1 MADGNVGSLW
11 MSLGLKETVSKELK
25 NLGYS
30 LNGTDDKVKELQKA
44 LKGIGNDLKS
54 GDVDAYARGIANLSK
69 FLKDTKIEAKGLS
82 TLLGSISG
90 ANVQNLL
97 GGEINATN
105 AKKYL
110 GIIKEITSALSSLGR
125 GNSENTFGLLSGLY
139 RYSVLLDD
147 IVKIKGQIKDLKETL
162 ETPAGKKHEQSI
174 KDLIAEYTKLRTEMI
189 GVVNSGNLKQLDS
202 NKYSELLGRGIQLYE
217 ALHAAAVQAE
227 KGVTALSNAADK
239 EATSIQK
246 STEVVNEQTN
256 AFKKQEEQ
264 LKATTAAQKE
274 KSAAESKTATAPKI
288 QPFVEDKG
296 LDKMLNDVTAARE
309 KDAAATQTQIAY
321 TKILN
326 EVLDAFK
333 GKASTLLG
341 VKDDSGRKYVDILNE
356 ANAAIEKM
364 NKARAAAMAREGKDF
379 KPENYPDPTPRIKK
393 ALEYLSLLQR
403 IDIAQKHISEV
414 KAANPNVDTKN
425 IKEAAKLVENFRDKL
440 LALQNDKYLTGAD
453 DAHILGAYRKTLAMT
468 LKDVDAIIGKLQKPN
483 PLSDLDGNFSK
494 LDARIDAVR
503 EKLAKLRDLMN
514 EGTQKGYNTSMFGER
529 ISGLGGVVARME
541 AAMSNKNGELANVDK
556 MKQLFSDISVEL
568 NKASTAMQAYGREKA
583 KAVAQEREFA
593 VASKLSAKDKE
604 AELKALSDYTK
615 RYMTLVE
622 EKRKVAEKAGISP
635 FFKNDNGLKNIKA
648 EIDTLLERL
657 GRVREDITLY
667 QHAIGSGTKEGISFG
682 QQGLKEANTEAE
694 KLMRSITNLQNVY
707 DTLRVSQVNVKDLI
721 GQTPQK
727 QRQDDIQRRMSDYYS
742 KLEKDSAQA
751 AKDAAKAERERASAE
766 KQRQKELN
774 SAEKQRQN
782 ELRNTER
789 RYDSLGNKVRQL
801 RAEFSRGISLGA
813 NTDKS
818 YEEIRRLLSMMR
830 VLRALQGSL
839 SSTDWRE
846 HIGRLGNYGAGHDAT
861 IANRALQDQRAI
873 NAAQEKT
880 NREKEKSI
888 DLERKHQQEIANSA
902 AKVRSDLV
910 RAFEQAKN
918 SAGGLNSTMQD
929 LKSLVM
935 QGGLVYGMQQF
946 AMSVIKTGGE
956 LEKQHIALQS
966 ILGDVQNA
974 NTMFSQVKQL
984 ALQSPFT
991 FSELNRDVKQL
1002 AAYGVEYDQLYD
1014 TTKRLADMASGLGVS
1029 FERIALAFGQ
1039 VRSRGWLDGKE
1050 LRQISYAGIPLLQ
1063 KLSEYYSKREGRKVS
1078 TSEVKTRISGRGV
1091 DFEDVKNVFWEMTD
1105 AGGQFYNMQLVLSET
1120 LLGRF
1125 NKLKDAW
1132 EIMLSEFASDSNIVG
1147 SNLKHILD
1155 LVTNLV
1161 QALHTMAPVV
1171 VAAFSGFALKR
1182 LQTSLG
1188 GGIGAALLSGKASMA
1203 SDIQKKVLLGEKTTA
1218 QELRLLATKKLITSE
1233 DIKALSLAKAIKKVD
1248 LERMYINGQISR
1260 SIYKDGMTDFAG
1272 TGTFGSRRKLVEA
1285 RQNGGWWNKAKAA
1298 FIGLQLRTN
1307 AYFTNLKIQFAT
1319 TGGFWRTFAL
1329 KGMSAFAILTAGART
1344 MGATL
1349 LAAVGGLPGL
1359 IITGVTMG
1367 ISYMYTK
1374 SADLTNRINQTA
1386 NEIEDRIKQL
1396 NDFLRE
1402 NDTAKVLSGGDI
1414 KEVDNLIDAYKEKLK
1429 QLEPYN
1435 YNNLVMKADEKQSHE
1450 ERLKYLDEELKRL
1463 RDAEMIAKSKMG
1475 NRDNY
1480 SDFSGA
1486 ITRSNRNYE
1495 TLEKTTA
1502 QNMSDK
1508 GMDFASARSAAWK
1521 GLQPYQKGDMVNP
1534 IKKVILKQFGDIS
1547 KDETMR
1553 LAAMQA
1559 MSNIFAS
1566 MEIPESRAN
1575 MIRAS
1580 VLQAFGIGDKDS
1592 WLQEEAKNKLSD
1604 LLDSIAPTIATKI
1617 RSGQTL
1623 NEAEKAK
1630 VEELMQDAKRGLTG
1644 QYPEFEKALQALL
1657 DASNFEAVINLV
1669 FKDSK
1674 FNDVQNELLGNLPKM
1689 PLGVGDPETQAKKQK
1704 FAQSWGKEGSWTKA
1718 REAAN
1723 ADVAA
1728 KKKEYEAAKKAKS
1741 KRQDELKKEWQL
1753 AEQTA
1758 KELNLFDAKKDKNK
1772 GPKKDSA
1779 LESLRQQFEDFK
1791 AARQWYQK
1799 YIGIGN
1805 TQSEA
1810 IGKVKSLFPNL
1821 DWKKI
1826 DLSKYME
1833 SLEAMMPGRG
1843 FWNTTDRKKFHT
1855 QVNREKAEW
1864 QYSEID
1870 KVEWERVSSNFK
1882 EALEKG
1888 VKQANLQKELYEK
1901 TGSLDFAKLAFQ
1913 DGAVWDKQ
1921 TRKMAEDF
1929 KKNFGHDVNLG
1940 MTEADA
1946 KVLYKDTPLA
1956 LEAWQKIT
1964 TLVKDNYVKSLQ
1976 QAADIIAQTAST
1988 QEKIAAIYAKYET
2001 PIAQA
2006 EEAGNY
2012 GLASRYT
2019 RQRDKEV
2026 NSAKTEAFNKSS
2038 DYITFFGAVSQLGM
2052 DRASEIASQIREN
2065 INQALADG
2073 TIDAREYGK
2082 QIQQLDEQ
2090 LNKLSS
2096 GKKNFFNS
2104 GLSGVAEQRVKNA
2117 NEKITAG
2124 AALKQEGERMQQE
2137 ANTELIEAFS
2147 NLDFDAVDEIVAK
2160 MLEGHEKE
2168 EKGDAKLKQGQ
2179 KEAKAANEFKE
2190 SMANVSAAASKINE
2204 NIQSIVATFNDIKDT
2219 ASALGVDTENDG
2231 WQDATAF
2238 FNSLGGVSSS
2248 ISNMVT
2254 SAMSGNVGG
2263 VLQGFVGIFTSPFKA
2278 FAAAHDAKLERQIK
2292 LAERNI
2298 TELERLRND
2307 VKTAIE
2313 NTLGGVYSYKM
2324 DADTRKRLG
2333 NVTNSYEKAARG
2345 ESKKSQYS
2353 SDTYTTAKKSLSDPG
2368 NAYLAEQASLMA
2380 QKDEMQRQL
2389 NAEEGKKKKDKDK
2402 IADYKQQIKEMET
2415 TINNFAKDFLKDVYG
2430 VDMKAWASQ
2439 LTDAVVSAWSK
2450 GEDAIDA
2457 YKKKAKEMVKDL
2469 TKNIVSQKL
2478 MEVALQGPL
2487 DNLTEIIKQKGK
2499 LEPEDVVKVADDL
2512 YNGTNNAAENITAI
2526 LERLKNMGLDLSENG
2541 DGSVTNGITNITE
2554 ETADILASY
2563 VNAIRLDVSVNRAQ
2577 VKDIGEL
2584 LKMRLPEMGQIQKAQ
2599 LGQLTQ
2605 IVMLAEARNEKLDRM
2620 MDWMNAVSTSGRK
2633 KLYIS

>member
-11 MSLGLKETVSKELK
+11 MSLGLKETVSKELNKIADGMTGVDAKTRKAQENLRKLADTDVSGK
-25 NLGYS
+25 NISFLKKIQNALGDTS
-30 LNGTDDKVKELQKA
+30 AEAKELQAVLGVIGKTKGGW
-44 LKGIGNDLKS
+44 KGITEDLNIGKLQQ
-54 GDVDAYARGIANLSK
+54 YAKLVRELEFALTNIESK
-69 FLKDTKIEAKGLS
+69 KGLS
-82 TLLGSISG
+82 DSGFNLQSTIYQSREAIDAIASLQNHLKFADAPTASGLKAIRQELQGLINEGTSLIHSPIKNYMQIDKWLNTLDGKVTDIEYKYIVATQGVSK
-90 ANVQNLL
+90 
-97 GGEINATN
+97 ETN
-105 AKKYL
+105 AV
-110 GIIKEITSALSSLGR
+110 A
-125 GNSENTFGLLSGLY
+125 
-139 RYSVLLDD
+139 D
-147 IVKIKGQIKDLKETL
+147 
-162 ETPAGKKHEQSI
+162 AGKRAEEQT
-174 KDLIAEYTKLRTEMI
+174 KKNAE
-189 GVVNSGNLKQLDS
+189 
-202 NKYSELLGRGIQLYE
+202 
-217 ALHAAAVQAE
+217 A
-227 KGVTALSNAADK
+227 
-239 EATSIQK
+239 
-246 STEVVNEQTN
+246 VNEQTN
-256 AFKKQEEQ
+256 ALKKQEEQ

-288 QPFVEDKG
+288 QPFVENKG
-296 LDKMLNDVTAARE
+296 LNKMLNEATAARE
-309 KDAAATQTQIAY
+309 KDVAATQAQTSYQL
-321 TKILN
+321 KLN
-326 EVLDAFK
+326 EALDAFK
-333 GKASTLLG
+333 GKASAVIG
-341 VKDDSGRKYVDILNE
+341 VKDDSGRKYVDILNA
-356 ANAAIEKM
+356 ANVAIEKV
-364 NKARAAAMAREGKDF
+364 NKERAKAMKDQGKAFNPNDF
-379 KPENYPDPTPRIKK
+379 PDPTPRLKK

-425 IKEAAKLVENFRDKL
+425 IENATRLIENFRNRLLSLQDKMFG
-440 LALQNDKYLTGAD
+440 TGAD
-453 DAHILGAYRKTLAMT
+453 NAHVLGMYGKTLAMT

-583 KAVAQEREFA
+583 KAVATDRNLETMEARYRRLQELMSEVSRKIRELNDSAKRGFKVGADTSRVGSAISRLFEMRDKFNNADIGSKNA
-593 VASKLSAKDKE
+593 VA
-604 AELKALSDYTK
+604 ELVSEYK
-615 RYMTLVE
+615 
-622 EKRKVAEKAGISP
+622 I
-635 FFKNDNGLKNIKA
+635 LKNEIGNAKSEQDKLNNAITRANKKQDRKNERQEARDNKQRLSEIKA
-648 EIDTLLERL
+648 
-657 GRVREDITLY
+657 
-667 QHAIGSGTKEGISFG
+667 A
-682 QQGLKEANTEAE
+682 EA
-694 KLMRSITNLQNVY
+694 
-707 DTLRVSQVNVKDLI
+707 
-721 GQTPQK
+721 
-727 QRQDDIQRRMSDYYS
+727 
-742 KLEKDSAQA
+742 
-751 AKDAAKAERERASAE
+751 
-766 KQRQKELN
+766 
-774 SAEKQRQN
+774 
-782 ELRNTER
+782 
-789 RYDSLGNKVRQL
+789 RYDSLGNKVRSL
-801 RAEFSRGISLGA
+801 RREFSRGISLGA
-813 NTDKS
+813 DVSKA
-818 YEEIRRLLSMMR
+818 EAEIHRLIDIMR
-830 VLRALQGSL
+830 YLRQMRTWLVEGQNVVGRIGS
-839 SSTDWRE
+839 
-846 HIGRLGNYGAGHDAT
+846 IGTGHDAT
-861 IANRALQDQRAI
+861 QAGRALQDQRAI

-1374 SADLTNRINQTA
+1374 SADLTNRINQTT

-1495 TLEKTTA
+1495 RLEKTTA

-1843 FWNTTDRKKFHT
+1843 FWNTTDRKKFRT

-2415 TINNFAKDFLKDVYG
+2415 TINNFAKDFLKDIYG

-2469 TKNIVSQKL
+2469 TKNIVSQKV

>member
-11 MSLGLKETVSKELK
+11 MSLGLKDAVSKELK
-25 NLGYS
+25 KMADNMEVVDAKTKRAQEQLRK
-30 LNGTDDKVKELQKA
+30 LAETDASGKGVAFLDKLKKAIGSSTKEAKELQAIFDAIRNIRGGFGALTGDFGKA
-44 LKGIGNDLKS
+44 NLQSYADILKEIRSSMGKISFGGMSGMGEGVYAKIEAVRSAINGINKITNETFRLWDSVPKSSPKAKAEFNNIREQLAEIKNAGLGYLKS
-54 GDVDAYARGIANLSK
+54 GDFSKAYAWANGLDEQIGKISSSYEK
-69 FLKDTKIEAKGLS
+69 FLA
-82 TLLGSISG
+82 SG
-90 ANVQNLL
+90 KSVVESLRREEGQSRKTTD
-97 GGEINATN
+97 ATN
-105 AKKYL
+105 
-110 GIIKEITSALSSLGR
+110 
-125 GNSENTFGLLSGLY
+125 
-139 RYSVLLDD
+139 V
-147 IVKIKGQIKDLKETL
+147 
-162 ETPAGKKHEQSI
+162 
-174 KDLIAEYTKLRTEMI
+174 
-189 GVVNSGNLKQLDS
+189 
-202 NKYSELLGRGIQLYE
+202 
-217 ALHAAAVQAE
+217 
-227 KGVTALSNAADK
+227 
-239 EATSIQK
+239 
-246 STEVVNEQTN
+246 QTN
-256 AFKKQEEQ
+256 ALKKQEEQ
-264 LKATTAAQKE
+264 LKATSAAQKE
-274 KSAAESKTATAPKI
+274 KNATENKAAAAPKI

-364 NKARAAAMAREGKDF
+364 NKARAAAMVKEGKDF
-379 KPENYPDPTPRIKK
+379 NPANYPDPTPRIKK

-425 IKEAAKLVENFRDKL
+425 IKEAAKLVENFRNKL

-583 KAVAQEREFA
+583 KAVATDRNLETMEARYRRLQELISEVNRKIREINDSAKLGFKIGADTSRAESAISRLFEMRDKFNNADIGSKNAVAELVSEYKILKNEIGNVKSEQDKLNNAITRANEKQNRKTEKKKERED
-593 VASKLSAKDKE
+593 KQRLSE
-604 AELKALSDYTK
+604 
-615 RYMTLVE
+615 
-622 EKRKVAEKAGISP
+622 
-635 FFKNDNGLKNIKA
+635 IKA
-648 EIDTLLERL
+648 
-657 GRVREDITLY
+657 
-667 QHAIGSGTKEGISFG
+667 
-682 QQGLKEANTEAE
+682 TEA
-694 KLMRSITNLQNVY
+694 
-707 DTLRVSQVNVKDLI
+707 
-721 GQTPQK
+721 
-727 QRQDDIQRRMSDYYS
+727 
-742 KLEKDSAQA
+742 
-751 AKDAAKAERERASAE
+751 
-766 KQRQKELN
+766 
-774 SAEKQRQN
+774 
-782 ELRNTER
+782 
-789 RYDSLGNKVRQL
+789 RYDSLGNKVRAL
-801 RAEFSRGISLGA
+801 RREFSRGISLGA
-813 NTDKS
+813 DVSKA
-818 YEEIRRLLSMMR
+818 EAEIHRLIDTMR
-830 VLRALQGSL
+830 YLRQMRIWLAEGQDVVG
-839 SSTDWRE
+839 R
-846 HIGRLGNYGAGHDAT
+846 IGNIGTGHDTTLAG
-861 IANRALQDQRAI
+861 RALQDQRRL
-873 NAAQEKT
+873 NSEQERA
-880 NREKEKSI
+880 NREAQKGV
-888 DLERKHQQEIANSA
+888 DLERQRQQEIAKSA

-946 AMSVIKTGGE
+946 AMSVITTGGE

-966 ILGDVQNA
+966 ILGDMQNA
-974 NTMFSQVKQL
+974 NAMFSQIKQL

-1063 KLSEYYSKREGRKVS
+1063 KLSEYYSKREGRNVS
-1078 TSEVKTRISGRGV
+1078 TSEIKTRISGRGV

-1105 AGGQFYNMQLVLSET
+1105 AGGQFYNMQFVLSET

-1155 LVTNLV
+1155 LVTSLV
-1161 QALHTMAPVV
+1161 QSLHTMAPVV

-1188 GGIGAALLSGKASMA
+1188 GGIGAALLSGKASIA
-1203 SDIQKKVLLGEKTTA
+1203 SDVQKKVLLGEETTK

-1402 NDTAKVLSGGDI
+1402 NDTAKVLAGGDI

-1486 ITRSNRNYE
+1486 IIRSSKNYE
-1495 TLEKTTA
+1495 RLEKTTA
-1502 QNMSDK
+1502 ENMSDK

-1521 GLQPYQKGDMVNP
+1521 DLQPYQRSDMVNP

-1575 MIRAS
+1575 TIRAS

-1592 WLQEEAKNKLSD
+1592 WLQEEAKNKLGD
-1604 LLDSIAPTIATKI
+1604 LLDSVAPVIATKI

-1630 VEELMQDAKRGLTG
+1630 VKELMQDAKKGITG
-1644 QYPEFEKALQALL
+1644 QYPEFEEALQALL
-1657 DASNFEAVINLV
+1657 DASNFEAVVNLV

-1674 FNDVQNELLGNLPKM
+1674 FNDVQNELLNNLPKI
-1689 PLGVGDPETQAKKQK
+1689 PLGFGDPETQEKKQK
-1704 FAQSWGKEGSWTKA
+1704 LAQSWGKEGSWTKA

-1723 ADVAA
+1723 ADVNA

-1826 DLSKYME
+1826 DLSKYIE

-1882 EALEKG
+1882 DALEKG

-1913 DGAVWDKQ
+1913 DGAVWNKQ

-1929 KKNFGHDVNLG
+1929 KKDFGHDVNLG

-1946 KVLYKDTPLA
+1946 KVLYKEKPLA

-2137 ANTELIEAFS
+2137 ATTALIEAFS
-2147 NLDFDAVDEIVAK
+2147 NLDFDAVDDIVAQ

-2168 EKGDAKLKQGQ
+2168 EEGDTKLKQGQ

-2219 ASALGVDTENDG
+2219 ASALGVDTESDG

-2238 FNSLGGVSSS
+2238 FNSLGGVSNS
-2248 ISNMVT
+2248 ISNAVT

-2263 VLQGFVGIFTSPFKA
+2263 VLQGVVGIFTSPFKA
-2278 FAAAHDAKLERQIK
+2278 FAAAHDAKQERQIK

-2313 NTLGGVYSYKM
+2313 NALGGVYSYNM

-2333 NVTNSYEKAARG
+2333 NITNSYEKAARG
-2345 ESKKSQYS
+2345 ESGKSQYT
-2353 SDTYTTAKKSLSDPG
+2353 SDTYTAAKKSLSDPS
-2368 NAYLAEQASLMA
+2368 NAFLAEQASLMA

-2389 NAEEGKKKKDKDK
+2389 NAEDGKKKKDKDK

-2415 TINNFAKDFLKDVYG
+2415 TINNLAKDFLKDIYG
-2430 VDMKAWASQ
+2430 VDMKSWASQ
-2439 LTDAVVSAWSK
+2439 LTDAVVTAWSK
-2450 GEDAIDA
+2450 GEDAIGA
-2457 YKKKAKEMVKDL
+2457 YKKKAKDMVKDL
-2469 TKNIVSQKL
+2469 TKNIISQKI

-2499 LEPEDVVKVADDL
+2499 LKTEDVVKVADDL
-2512 YNGTNNAAENITAI
+2512 YNGTNDAAENITAI
-2526 LERLKNMGLDLSENG
+2526 LERLKDMGLDLSENG
-2541 DGSVTNGITNITE
+2541 DGSVTNGIKNITE

>member
-11 MSLGLKETVSKELK
+11 MSLGLKDAVSKELK
-25 NLGYS
+25 KMADNMEVVDAKTKRAQEQLRK
-30 LNGTDDKVKELQKA
+30 LAETDASGKGVAFLDKLKKAIGSSTKEAKELQAIFDAIRNIRGGFGALTGDFGKA
-44 LKGIGNDLKS
+44 NLQSYADILKEIRSSMGKISFGGMSGMGEGVYAKIEAVRSAINGINKITNETFRLWDSVPKSSPKAKAEFNNIREQLAEIKNAGLGYLKS
-54 GDVDAYARGIANLSK
+54 GDFSKAYAWANGLDEQIGKISSSYEK
-69 FLKDTKIEAKGLS
+69 FLA
-82 TLLGSISG
+82 SG
-90 ANVQNLL
+90 KSVVESLRREEGQSRKTTD
-97 GGEINATN
+97 ATN
-105 AKKYL
+105 
-110 GIIKEITSALSSLGR
+110 
-125 GNSENTFGLLSGLY
+125 
-139 RYSVLLDD
+139 V
-147 IVKIKGQIKDLKETL
+147 
-162 ETPAGKKHEQSI
+162 
-174 KDLIAEYTKLRTEMI
+174 
-189 GVVNSGNLKQLDS
+189 
-202 NKYSELLGRGIQLYE
+202 
-217 ALHAAAVQAE
+217 
-227 KGVTALSNAADK
+227 
-239 EATSIQK
+239 
-246 STEVVNEQTN
+246 QTN
-256 AFKKQEEQ
+256 ALKKQEEQ
-264 LKATTAAQKE
+264 LKATSAAQKE
-274 KSAAESKTATAPKI
+274 KNATENKAAAAPKI

-364 NKARAAAMAREGKDF
+364 NKARAAAMVKEGKDF
-379 KPENYPDPTPRIKK
+379 NPANYPDPTPRIKK

-425 IKEAAKLVENFRDKL
+425 IKEAAKLVENFRNKL

-583 KAVAQEREFA
+583 KAVATDRNLETMEARYRRLQELISEVNRKIRELNDSAKRGFKVGADTSRVGSAISRLFEMRDKFNNADIGSKNA
-593 VASKLSAKDKE
+593 VA
-604 AELKALSDYTK
+604 ELVSEYK
-615 RYMTLVE
+615 
-622 EKRKVAEKAGISP
+622 I
-635 FFKNDNGLKNIKA
+635 LKNEIGNAKSEQDKLNNAITRANKKQDRKNERQEARDNKQRLSEIKA
-648 EIDTLLERL
+648 
-657 GRVREDITLY
+657 
-667 QHAIGSGTKEGISFG
+667 A
-682 QQGLKEANTEAE
+682 EA
-694 KLMRSITNLQNVY
+694 
-707 DTLRVSQVNVKDLI
+707 
-721 GQTPQK
+721 
-727 QRQDDIQRRMSDYYS
+727 
-742 KLEKDSAQA
+742 
-751 AKDAAKAERERASAE
+751 
-766 KQRQKELN
+766 
-774 SAEKQRQN
+774 
-782 ELRNTER
+782 
-789 RYDSLGNKVRQL
+789 RYDSLGNKVRSL
-801 RAEFSRGISLGA
+801 RREFSRGISLGA
-813 NTDKS
+813 DVSKA
-818 YEEIRRLLSMMR
+818 EAEIHRLIDIMR
-830 VLRALQGSL
+830 YLRQMRTWLVEGQNVVGRIGS
-839 SSTDWRE
+839 
-846 HIGRLGNYGAGHDAT
+846 IGTGHDAT
-861 IANRALQDQRAI
+861 QAGRALQDQKAT
-873 NAAQEKT
+873 NAAAQEAINKGV
-880 NREKEKSI
+880 RRGI
-888 DLERKHQQEIANSA
+888 DLERERQQEIAKSA
-902 AKVRSDLV
+902 AKVRSDL
-910 RAFEQAKN
+910 AAAL
-918 SAGGLNSTMQD
+918 AGANAEASKMHGTLND
-929 LKSLVM
+929 IKSLFL
-935 QGGLVYGMQQF
+935 QGGIVYGAQSLFNAIVQ
-946 AMSVIKTGGE
+946 TGGE
-956 LEKQHIALQS
+956 IVQQHIALRS
-966 ILGDVQNA
+966 ILGDVTKADELFAQ
-974 NTMFSQVKQL
+974 TQEL
-984 ALQSPFT
+984 ALRSPFK
-991 FSELNRDVKQL
+991 FGELNRDVKQL
-1002 AAYGVEYDQLYD
+1002 AAFGVEADSLYD
-1014 TTKRLADMASGLGVS
+1014 TTKRLADIASGLGVS
-1029 FERIALAFGQ
+1029 FERLGLAYGQ
-1039 VRSRGWLDGKE
+1039 VKARSWLDGKE
-1050 LRQISYAGIPLLQ
+1050 LRQFAYAGLPLLQ
-1063 KLSEYYSKREGRKVS
+1063 KITELYNSEGKNNKTNYKQSDVKEMISKRQVS
-1078 TSEVKTRISGRGV
+1078 
-1091 DFEDVKNVFWEMTD
+1091 FEDVQKVLWKMTD
-1105 AGGQFYNMQLVLSET
+1105 EGGQFYNMQLVLSET
-1120 LLGRF
+1120 LLGQW

-1132 EIMLSEFASDSNIVG
+1132 EIMLSRFAEGKNVIGGTFMFAIKGATDLLLTIDKLSPALLTFASVFLSKKLFGLASSRLGIG
-1147 SNLKHILD
+1147 SIGRNLNDQAKIQLRNYAIEQQQLVLERKITQEIATQNVQKRAYWLADVQTQQAVMGRLALEGKLSILQMQKAVKEGLITKELID
-1155 LVTNLV
+1155 QLVIMGQITARQGEIILKGG
-1161 QALHTMAPVV
+1161 TMAAV
-1171 VAAFSGFALKR
+1171 
-1182 LQTSLG
+1182 
-1188 GGIGAALLSGKASMA
+1188 M
-1203 SDIQKKVLLGEKTTA
+1203 
-1218 QELRLLATKKLITSE
+1218 
-1233 DIKALSLAKAIKKVD
+1233 
-1248 LERMYINGQISR
+1248 N
-1260 SIYKDGMTDFAG
+1260 MT
-1272 TGTFGSRRKLVEA
+1272 GSK
-1285 RQNGGWWNKAKAA
+1285 
-1298 FIGLQLRTN
+1298 
-1307 AYFTNLKIQFAT
+1307 
-1319 TGGFWRTFAL
+1319 L
-1329 KGMSAFAILTAGART
+1329 KGMLSFVGGWVGLTFMAVTQVISSIYNEFSAIKEKAESLQTPDSDWMKDYYDALGAKKGTTDTELKKQIDSMKQLLIKSDAYTKTIDEQIKKAKDLNEQYDILRKGVENAKNVASGDAGMIADAIGSTGGWKSGNPFNDTIEENLKDLQHSTDAYQLKLSTFDELTKSKMDSVASAILGAAGAGKTLEDKIRILADEGGQKWAIFQANMVKWNGNIAYSIKGLGNRANDVT
-1344 MGATL
+1344 SDINEIANDDVPKILGAIRKHLGLYGNDFKNWCNRNPERFRNML
-1349 LAAVGGLPGL
+1349 LQIMNEATWLVPQIKKKLEELTSFEFKPSGKKNS
-1359 IITGVTMG
+1359 ITGRTVMQERVFENLNG
-1367 ISYMYTK
+1367 NQKAYDLISSYIEEGSWYKTK
-1374 SADLTNRINQTA
+1374 NNAQSALQDLY
-1386 NEIEDRIKQL
+1386 NEMKSRQKGGASKASIAEAKKDYDTLYKAVLQGFGYRFIPEDKKS
-1396 NDFLRE
+1396 N
-1402 NDTAKVLSGGDI
+1402 KVPKVKDD
-1414 KEVDNLIDAYKEKLK
+1414 KEDKEL
-1429 QLEPYN
+1429 
-1435 YNNLVMKADEKQSHE
+1435 
-1450 ERLKYLDEELKRL
+1450 EELKR
-1463 RDAEMIAKSKMG
+1463 
-1475 NRDNY
+1475 
-1480 SDFSGA
+1480 
-1486 ITRSNRNYE
+1486 
-1495 TLEKTTA
+1495 
-1502 QNMSDK
+1502 
-1508 GMDFASARSAAWK
+1508 
-1521 GLQPYQKGDMVNP
+1521 
-1534 IKKVILKQFGDIS
+1534 
-1547 KDETMR
+1547 
-1553 LAAMQA
+1553 
-1559 MSNIFAS
+1559 
-1566 MEIPESRAN
+1566 
-1575 MIRAS
+1575 
-1580 VLQAFGIGDKDS
+1580 
-1592 WLQEEAKNKLSD
+1592 
-1604 LLDSIAPTIATKI
+1604 
-1617 RSGQTL
+1617 
-1623 NEAEKAK
+1623 
-1630 VEELMQDAKRGLTG
+1630 
-1644 QYPEFEKALQALL
+1644 
-1657 DASNFEAVINLV
+1657 
-1669 FKDSK
+1669 
-1674 FNDVQNELLGNLPKM
+1674 
-1689 PLGVGDPETQAKKQK
+1689 
-1704 FAQSWGKEGSWTKA
+1704 
-1718 REAAN
+1718 
-1723 ADVAA
+1723 
-1728 KKKEYEAAKKAKS
+1728 
-1741 KRQDELKKEWQL
+1741 QL
-1753 AEQTA
+1753 
-1758 KELNLFDAKKDKNK
+1758 
-1772 GPKKDSA
+1772 
-1779 LESLRQQFEDFK
+1779 EDFK
-1791 AARQWYQK
+1791 AARQAYQK
-1799 YIGIGN
+1799 LRK
-1805 TQSEA
+1805 EA
-1810 IGKVKSLFPNL
+1810 GMSRAKAKNEVFGLYKDL

-1826 DLSKYME
+1826 DLDNYSGSIARLK
-1833 SLEAMMPGRG
+1833 GG
-1843 FWNTTDRKKFHT
+1843 FNFDKTNDRKKFRT
-1855 QVNREKAEW
+1855 QLDKENFEW
-1864 QYSEID
+1864 RFSEEL
-1870 KVEWERVSSNFK
+1870 KPEWERVASNFK

-2219 ASALGVDTENDG
+2219 ASALGVDTESDG

-2263 VLQGFVGIFTSPFKA
+2263 VLQGVVGIFTSPFKA

-2415 TINNFAKDFLKDVYG
+2415 TINNFAKDFLKDIYG

-2469 TKNIVSQKL
+2469 TKNIISQKI
-2478 MEVALQGPL
+2478 MEAALQGPL

-2499 LEPEDVVKVADDL
+2499 LEPEDVVKVAEDL
-2512 YNGTNNAAENITAI
+2512 YNGTNDAAENITAI
-2526 LERLKNMGLDLSENG
+2526 LEYLKSKGLDFTENG
-2541 DGSVTNGITNITE
+2541 DGSVTNGIKNITE

>member
-11 MSLGLKETVSKELK
+11 MSLGIKDAVSKELNRIADSMTGVDAKTKKAQESMRKLAEENLAGK
-25 NLGYS
+25 NVAFLDRLKKAIGDS
-30 LNGTDDKVKELQKA
+30 TKEAKELQVVFEAIRSIRGGFSSLNWSVGAKSLKEYSGIIMKINDALDKLYTRGLTASGDKMWGSATGA
-44 LKGIGNDLKS
+44 LKVLEGISKIKEEGNFFFENFFKTDKAKAGLEDLQ
-54 GDVDAYARGIANLSK
+54 R
-69 FLKDTKIEAKGLS
+69 E
-82 TLLGSISG
+82 
-90 ANVQNLL
+90 
-97 GGEINATN
+97 
-105 AKKYL
+105 
-110 GIIKEITSALSSLGR
+110 IIKLQKEGM
-125 GNSENTFGLLSGLY
+125 GLLNKRTLDTEGLAWAAGLDDKIY
-139 RYSVLLDD
+139 KLHRAYSVLRDD
-147 IVKIKGQIKDLKETL
+147 EEKLLATTE
-162 ETPAGKKHEQSI
+162 KKKPVWKQDEEQA
-174 KDLIAEYTKLRTEMI
+174 KKNAEA
-189 GVVNSGNLKQLDS
+189 VN
-202 NKYSELLGRGIQLYE
+202 
-217 ALHAAAVQAE
+217 V
-227 KGVTALSNAADK
+227 
-239 EATSIQK
+239 
-246 STEVVNEQTN
+246 QTN
-256 AFKKQEEQ
+256 ALKKQEEQ
-264 LKATTAAQKE
+264 LKATSAAQKE
-274 KSAAESKTATAPKI
+274 KNATENKAAAAPKI

-364 NKARAAAMAREGKDF
+364 NKARAAAMVKEGKDF
-379 KPENYPDPTPRIKK
+379 NPANYPDPTPRIKK

-425 IKEAAKLVENFRDKL
+425 IKEAAKLVENFRNKL

-751 AKDAAKAERERASAE
+751 AKDAAKAERERA
-766 KQRQKELN
+766 

-1495 TLEKTTA
+1495 RLEKTTA

-2204 NIQSIVATFNDIKDT
+2204 NIQSIVATFNDMKDT

-2263 VLQGFVGIFTSPFKA
+2263 VLQGVVGIFTSPFKA

-2415 TINNFAKDFLKDVYG
+2415 TINNFAKDFLKDIYG

-2469 TKNIVSQKL
+2469 TKNIVSQKV

-2541 DGSVTNGITNITE
+2541 DGSVTNGIKNITE

-2620 MDWMNAVSTSGRK
+2620 MDWMNSVSTSGRK

>member
-274 KSAAESKTATAPKI
+274 KSATESKAATAPKM

-296 LDKMLNDVTAARE
+296 LNKMLNEATAARE
-309 KDAAATQTQIAY
+309 KDVAATQAQTSYQL
-321 TKILN
+321 KLN
-326 EVLDAFK
+326 EALDAFK
-333 GKASTLLG
+333 GKASAVIG
-341 VKDDSGRKYVDILNE
+341 VKDDSGRKYVDILNA
-356 ANAAIEKM
+356 ANVAIEKV
-364 NKARAAAMAREGKDF
+364 NKERAKAMKDQGKAFNPNDF
-379 KPENYPDPTPRIKK
+379 PDPTPRLKK

-425 IKEAAKLVENFRDKL
+425 IENATRLIENFRNRLLSLQDKMFG
-440 LALQNDKYLTGAD
+440 TGAD
-453 DAHILGAYRKTLAMT
+453 NAHVLGMYGKTLAMT

-541 AAMSNKNGELANVDK
+541 TAMSNKNGELANVDK

-583 KAVAQEREFA
+583 KAVATDRNLETMEARYRRLQEFISEVNRKIRELNDSAKRGFKVGADTSRVGSAISRLFEMRDKFNNADIGSKNA
-593 VASKLSAKDKE
+593 VA
-604 AELKALSDYTK
+604 ELVSEYK
-615 RYMTLVE
+615 
-622 EKRKVAEKAGISP
+622 I
-635 FFKNDNGLKNIKA
+635 LKNEIGNAKSEQDKLNNAITRANKKQDRKNERQEARDNKQRLSEIKA
-648 EIDTLLERL
+648 
-657 GRVREDITLY
+657 
-667 QHAIGSGTKEGISFG
+667 A
-682 QQGLKEANTEAE
+682 EA
-694 KLMRSITNLQNVY
+694 
-707 DTLRVSQVNVKDLI
+707 
-721 GQTPQK
+721 
-727 QRQDDIQRRMSDYYS
+727 
-742 KLEKDSAQA
+742 
-751 AKDAAKAERERASAE
+751 
-766 KQRQKELN
+766 
-774 SAEKQRQN
+774 
-782 ELRNTER
+782 
-789 RYDSLGNKVRQL
+789 RYDSLGNKVRSL
-801 RAEFSRGISLGA
+801 RREFSRGISLGA
-813 NTDKS
+813 DVSKA
-818 YEEIRRLLSMMR
+818 EAEIHRLIDIMR
-830 VLRALQGSL
+830 YLRQMRTWLVEGQNVVGRIGS
-839 SSTDWRE
+839 
-846 HIGRLGNYGAGHDAT
+846 IGTGHDAT
-861 IANRALQDQRAI
+861 QAGRALQDQRAI

-1374 SADLTNRINQTA
+1374 SADLTNMINQTA

-1495 TLEKTTA
+1495 RLEKTTA

-2368 NAYLAEQASLMA
+2368 NAYLAEQASFMA

-2469 TKNIVSQKL
+2469 TKNIVSQKV

-2541 DGSVTNGITNITE
+2541 DGSVTNGIKNITE

>member
-11 MSLGLKETVSKELK
+11 MSLGLKDAVSKELK
-25 NLGYS
+25 KMADNMEVVDAKTKRAQEQLRK
-30 LNGTDDKVKELQKA
+30 LAETDASGKGVAFLDKLKKAIGSSTKEAKELQAIFDAIRNIRGGFGALTGDFGKA
-44 LKGIGNDLKS
+44 NLQSYADILKEIRSSMGKISFGGMSGMGEGVYAKIEAVRSAINGINKITNETFRLWDSVPKSSPKAKAEFNNIREQLAEIKNAGLGYLKS
-54 GDVDAYARGIANLSK
+54 GDFSKAYAWANGLDEQIGKISSSYEK
-69 FLKDTKIEAKGLS
+69 FLA
-82 TLLGSISG
+82 SG
-90 ANVQNLL
+90 KSVVESLRREEGQSRKTTD
-97 GGEINATN
+97 ATN
-105 AKKYL
+105 
-110 GIIKEITSALSSLGR
+110 
-125 GNSENTFGLLSGLY
+125 
-139 RYSVLLDD
+139 V
-147 IVKIKGQIKDLKETL
+147 
-162 ETPAGKKHEQSI
+162 
-174 KDLIAEYTKLRTEMI
+174 
-189 GVVNSGNLKQLDS
+189 
-202 NKYSELLGRGIQLYE
+202 
-217 ALHAAAVQAE
+217 
-227 KGVTALSNAADK
+227 
-239 EATSIQK
+239 
-246 STEVVNEQTN
+246 QTN
-256 AFKKQEEQ
+256 ALKKQEEQ
-264 LKATTAAQKE
+264 LKATSAAQKE
-274 KSAAESKTATAPKI
+274 KNATENKAAAAPKI

-364 NKARAAAMAREGKDF
+364 NKARAAAMVKEGKDF
-379 KPENYPDPTPRIKK
+379 NPANYPDPTPRIKK

-425 IKEAAKLVENFRDKL
+425 IKEAAKLVENFRNKL

-583 KAVAQEREFA
+583 KAVATDRNLETMEARYRRLQELISEVNRKIRELNDSAKRGFKVGADTSRVGSAISRLFEMRDKFNNADIGSKNA
-593 VASKLSAKDKE
+593 VAELVSEYKILKNEIGNAKSEQDKLNNSIARENKRHDREKE
-604 AELKALSDYTK
+604 RQEAREYKQLAAELK
-615 RYMTLVE
+615 
-622 EKRKVAEKAGISP
+622 
-635 FFKNDNGLKNIKA
+635 NI
-648 EIDTLLERL
+648 
-657 GRVREDITLY
+657 
-667 QHAIGSGTKEGISFG
+667 
-682 QQGLKEANTEAE
+682 
-694 KLMRSITNLQNVY
+694 
-707 DTLRVSQVNVKDLI
+707 
-721 GQTPQK
+721 
-727 QRQDDIQRRMSDYYS
+727 
-742 KLEKDSAQA
+742 
-751 AKDAAKAERERASAE
+751 
-766 KQRQKELN
+766 
-774 SAEKQRQN
+774 
-782 ELRNTER
+782 ER
-789 RYDSLGNKVRQL
+789 RYDSLGDKVRKL

-813 NTDKS
+813 NTDKA
-818 YEEIRRLLSMMR
+818 YEEIRRLLDMMR
-830 VLRALQGSL
+830 VLRSLQGSL
-839 SSTDWRE
+839 YSTDWRD
-846 HIGRLGNYGAGHDAT
+846 HLGRLGNYGTGHDAT
-861 IANRALQDQRAI
+861 LAGRVLQDQKAT
-873 NAAQEKT
+873 NAAAQEAINKGI
-880 NREKEKSI
+880 RRGI
-888 DLERKHQQEIANSA
+888 DLERERQQEIAKSA
-902 AKVRSDLV
+902 AKVRSDL
-910 RAFEQAKN
+910 ATAL
-918 SAGGLNSTMQD
+918 AGANAEASKMHGTLND
-929 LKSLVM
+929 IKSLFL
-935 QGGLVYGMQQF
+935 QGGIVYGAQSLFNAIVQ
-946 AMSVIKTGGE
+946 TGGE
-956 LEKQHIALQS
+956 IVQQHIALRS
-966 ILGDVQNA
+966 ILGDVTKADELFAQ
-974 NTMFSQVKQL
+974 TQEL
-984 ALQSPFT
+984 ALRSPFK
-991 FSELNRDVKQL
+991 FGELNRDVKQL
-1002 AAYGVEYDQLYD
+1002 AAFGVEADSLYD
-1014 TTKRLADMASGLGVS
+1014 TTKRLADIASGLGVS
-1029 FERIALAFGQ
+1029 FERLGLAYGQ
-1039 VRSRGWLDGKE
+1039 VKARSWLDGKE
-1050 LRQISYAGIPLLQ
+1050 LRQFAYAGLPLLQ
-1063 KLSEYYSKREGRKVS
+1063 KITELYNSEGKNNKTNYKQSDVKEMISKRQVS
-1078 TSEVKTRISGRGV
+1078 
-1091 DFEDVKNVFWEMTD
+1091 FEDVQKVLWKMTD
-1105 AGGQFYNMQLVLSET
+1105 EGGQFYNMQLVLSET
-1120 LLGRF
+1120 LLGQW

-1132 EIMLSEFASDSNIVG
+1132 EIMLSRFAEGKNVIGGTFMFAIKGATDLLLTIDKLSPALLTFASVFLSKKLFGLASSRLGIG
-1147 SNLKHILD
+1147 SIGRNLNDQAKIQLRNYAIEQQQLVLERKITQEIATQNVQKRAYWLADVQTQQAVMGRLALEGKLSILQMQKAVKEGLITKELID
-1155 LVTNLV
+1155 QLVIMGQITARQGEIILKGG
-1161 QALHTMAPVV
+1161 TMAAV
-1171 VAAFSGFALKR
+1171 
-1182 LQTSLG
+1182 
-1188 GGIGAALLSGKASMA
+1188 M
-1203 SDIQKKVLLGEKTTA
+1203 
-1218 QELRLLATKKLITSE
+1218 
-1233 DIKALSLAKAIKKVD
+1233 
-1248 LERMYINGQISR
+1248 N
-1260 SIYKDGMTDFAG
+1260 MT
-1272 TGTFGSRRKLVEA
+1272 GSK
-1285 RQNGGWWNKAKAA
+1285 
-1298 FIGLQLRTN
+1298 
-1307 AYFTNLKIQFAT
+1307 
-1319 TGGFWRTFAL
+1319 L
-1329 KGMSAFAILTAGART
+1329 KGMLSF
-1344 MGATL
+1344 
-1349 LAAVGGLPGL
+1349 VGGWVGL
-1359 IITGVTMG
+1359 TFMAVTQV
-1367 ISYMYTK
+1367 ISSIYNEFSAIKEKAESLQAPDSDWMKDYYDALGAKKGTTDTELKKQIDSMKQLLIKSDAYTK
-1374 SADLTNRINQTA
+1374 TIDEQIKKAKDLNEQYDILRKGVENAKNVASGDAGMIADAIGSTGGWKSGNP
-1386 NEIEDRIKQL
+1386 
-1396 NDFLRE
+1396 F
-1402 NDTAKVLSGGDI
+1402 NDTI
-1414 KEVDNLIDAYKEKLK
+1414 EENLKDLQHSTDAYQLKLSTF
-1429 QLEPYN
+1429 
-1435 YNNLVMKADEKQSHE
+1435 DE
-1450 ERLKYLDEELKRL
+1450 LT
-1463 RDAEMIAKSKMG
+1463 KSKMDSVASAILGAAGAGKTLEDKIRILADEGGQKWAIFQANMVKWNGNIAYSIKGLG
-1475 NRDNY
+1475 NRADDVT
-1480 SDFSGA
+1480 SDINEIANDDVPKILGA
-1486 ITRSNRNYE
+1486 IRKHLGLYGNDFKNWCNQNPERFRSM
-1495 TLEKTTA
+1495 LL
-1502 QNMSDK
+1502 QI
-1508 GMDFASARSAAWK
+1508 MDEATW
-1521 GLQPYQKGDMVNP
+1521 LVPQ
-1534 IKKVILKQFGDIS
+1534 IKK
-1547 KDETMR
+1547 
-1553 LAAMQA
+1553 
-1559 MSNIFAS
+1559 
-1566 MEIPESRAN
+1566 
-1575 MIRAS
+1575 
-1580 VLQAFGIGDKDS
+1580 
-1592 WLQEEAKNKLSD
+1592 KL
-1604 LLDSIAPTIATKI
+1604 
-1617 RSGQTL
+1617 
-1623 NEAEKAK
+1623 
-1630 VEELMQDAKRGLTG
+1630 EELTSFEFKPSGKKNSITGRTVMQERV
-1644 QYPEFEKALQALL
+1644 FENLNGNQKAYDLI
-1657 DASNFEAVINLV
+1657 SSYI
-1669 FKDSK
+1669 
-1674 FNDVQNELLGNLPKM
+1674 
-1689 PLGVGDPETQAKKQK
+1689 
-1704 FAQSWGKEGSWTKA
+1704 KEGSWYKTKN
-1718 REAAN
+1718 N
-1723 ADVAA
+1723 AQSALQDLYNEMKSRQKGGASKASIAEA
-1728 KKKEYEAAKKAKS
+1728 KKDYDTLYKAVLQGFGYRFIPEDKKSNKVPKNKGDKEDKEL
-1741 KRQDELKKEWQL
+1741 DELKRQL
-1753 AEQTA
+1753 
-1758 KELNLFDAKKDKNK
+1758 
-1772 GPKKDSA
+1772 
-1779 LESLRQQFEDFK
+1779 EDFK
-1791 AARQWYQK
+1791 AARQAYQK
-1799 YIGIGN
+1799 LRK
-1805 TQSEA
+1805 EA
-1810 IGKVKSLFPNL
+1810 GMSRAKAKNEVFGLYKDL

-1826 DLSKYME
+1826 DLDNYSGSIARLKD
-1833 SLEAMMPGRG
+1833 G
-1843 FWNTTDRKKFHT
+1843 FNFDKTNDRKKFRT
-1855 QVNREKAEW
+1855 QLDKENFEW
-1864 QYSEID
+1864 RFSEEL
-1870 KVEWERVSSNFK
+1870 KPEWERVVSNFK

-1913 DGAVWDKQ
+1913 DGAVWNKQ

-2160 MLEGHEKE
+2160 MLEGNEKE
-2168 EKGDAKLKQGQ
+2168 KKGDAKLKQGQ

-2415 TINNFAKDFLKDVYG
+2415 TINNFAKDFLKDIYG

-2469 TKNIVSQKL
+2469 TKNIVSQKV
-2478 MEVALQGPL
+2478 MEAALQGPL
-2487 DNLTEIIKQKGK
+2487 DNLTEIIKKKGK

-2541 DGSVTNGITNITE
+2541 DGSVTNGIKNITE

>member
-11 MSLGLKETVSKELK
+11 MSLGIKDAVSKELNRIADSMTGVDAKTKKAQESMRKLAEENLAGK
-25 NLGYS
+25 NVAFLDRLKKAVGDS
-30 LNGTDDKVKELQKA
+30 TKEAKELQVVFEAIRSIRGGFSSLNWSVGAKSLKEYSGIIMKINDALDKLYTRGLTASGDKMWGSATGA
-44 LKGIGNDLKS
+44 LKVLEGISKIKEEGNFFFENFFKTDKAKAGLEDLQ
-54 GDVDAYARGIANLSK
+54 R
-69 FLKDTKIEAKGLS
+69 E
-82 TLLGSISG
+82 
-90 ANVQNLL
+90 
-97 GGEINATN
+97 
-105 AKKYL
+105 
-110 GIIKEITSALSSLGR
+110 IIKLQKEGM
-125 GNSENTFGLLSGLY
+125 GLLNKRTLDTEGLAWAAGLDDKIY
-139 RYSVLLDD
+139 KLHRAYSVLRDD
-147 IVKIKGQIKDLKETL
+147 EEKLLATTE
-162 ETPAGKKHEQSI
+162 KKKPVWKQDEEQA
-174 KDLIAEYTKLRTEMI
+174 KKNAEA
-189 GVVNSGNLKQLDS
+189 VN
-202 NKYSELLGRGIQLYE
+202 
-217 ALHAAAVQAE
+217 V
-227 KGVTALSNAADK
+227 
-239 EATSIQK
+239 
-246 STEVVNEQTN
+246 QTN
-256 AFKKQEEQ
+256 ALKKQEEQ
-264 LKATTAAQKE
+264 LKATSAAQKE
-274 KSAAESKTATAPKI
+274 KNATENKAAAAPKI

-341 VKDDSGRKYVDILNE
+341 VKDDSGRKYVDILNK

-364 NKARAAAMAREGKDF
+364 DKARAVAMVKEGKDF
-379 KPENYPDPTPRIKK
+379 NPANYPDPTPRLKK

-425 IKEAAKLVENFRDKL
+425 IKEAAKLVENFRNKL

-453 DAHILGAYRKTLAMT
+453 DAHILGVYRKTLAMT

-751 AKDAAKAERERASAE
+751 AKDAAKAERERA
-766 KQRQKELN
+766 

-1495 TLEKTTA
+1495 RLEKTTA

-1772 GPKKDSA
+1772 GTKKDSA

-1843 FWNTTDRKKFHT
+1843 FWNTTDRKKFRT

-1864 QYSEID
+1864 QYSEVD

-1913 DGAVWDKQ
+1913 DGAVWNKQ

-2124 AALKQEGERMQQE
+2124 AALKQEGERMLQE

-2263 VLQGFVGIFTSPFKA
+2263 VLQGVVGIFTSPFKA

-2415 TINNFAKDFLKDVYG
+2415 TINNFAKDFLKDIYG

-2469 TKNIVSQKL
+2469 TKNIVSQKI

-2526 LERLKNMGLDLSENG
+2526 LERLKDMGLDLSENG
-2541 DGSVTNGITNITE
+2541 DGSVTNGIKNITE

>member
-1 MADGNVGSLW
+1 
-11 MSLGLKETVSKELK
+11 MSLGLKDAVSKELK
-25 NLGYS
+25 KMADNMEVVDAKTKRAQEQLRK
-30 LNGTDDKVKELQKA
+30 LAETDASGKGVAFLDKLKKAIGSSTKEAKELQAIFDAIRNIRGGFGALTGDFGKA
-44 LKGIGNDLKS
+44 NLQSYADILKEIRSSMGKISFGGMSGMGEGVYAKIEAVRSAINGINKITNETFRLWDSVPKSSPKAKAEFNNIREQLAEIKNAGLGYLKS
-54 GDVDAYARGIANLSK
+54 GDFSKAYAWANGLDEQIGKISSSYEK
-69 FLKDTKIEAKGLS
+69 FLA
-82 TLLGSISG
+82 SG
-90 ANVQNLL
+90 KSVVESLRREEGQSRKTTD
-97 GGEINATN
+97 ATN
-105 AKKYL
+105 
-110 GIIKEITSALSSLGR
+110 
-125 GNSENTFGLLSGLY
+125 
-139 RYSVLLDD
+139 V
-147 IVKIKGQIKDLKETL
+147 
-162 ETPAGKKHEQSI
+162 
-174 KDLIAEYTKLRTEMI
+174 
-189 GVVNSGNLKQLDS
+189 
-202 NKYSELLGRGIQLYE
+202 
-217 ALHAAAVQAE
+217 
-227 KGVTALSNAADK
+227 
-239 EATSIQK
+239 
-246 STEVVNEQTN
+246 QTN
-256 AFKKQEEQ
+256 ALKKQEEQ
-264 LKATTAAQKE
+264 LKATSAAQKE
-274 KSAAESKTATAPKI
+274 KNATENKAAAAPKI

-364 NKARAAAMAREGKDF
+364 NKARAAAMVKEGKDF
-379 KPENYPDPTPRIKK
+379 NPANYPDPTPRIKK

-425 IKEAAKLVENFRDKL
+425 IKEAAKLVENFRNKL

-583 KAVAQEREFA
+583 KAVATDRNLETMEARYRRLQELISEVNRKIRELNDSAKRGFKVGADTSRVGSAISRLFEMRDKFNNADIGSKNA
-593 VASKLSAKDKE
+593 VA
-604 AELKALSDYTK
+604 ELVSEYK
-615 RYMTLVE
+615 
-622 EKRKVAEKAGISP
+622 I
-635 FFKNDNGLKNIKA
+635 LKNEIGNAKSEQDKLNNAITRANKKQDRKNERQEARDNKQRLSEIKA
-648 EIDTLLERL
+648 
-657 GRVREDITLY
+657 
-667 QHAIGSGTKEGISFG
+667 A
-682 QQGLKEANTEAE
+682 EA
-694 KLMRSITNLQNVY
+694 
-707 DTLRVSQVNVKDLI
+707 
-721 GQTPQK
+721 
-727 QRQDDIQRRMSDYYS
+727 
-742 KLEKDSAQA
+742 
-751 AKDAAKAERERASAE
+751 
-766 KQRQKELN
+766 
-774 SAEKQRQN
+774 
-782 ELRNTER
+782 
-789 RYDSLGNKVRQL
+789 RYDSLGNKVRSL
-801 RAEFSRGISLGA
+801 RREFSRGISLGA
-813 NTDKS
+813 DVSKA
-818 YEEIRRLLSMMR
+818 EAEIHRLIDIMR
-830 VLRALQGSL
+830 YLRQMRTWLVEGQNVVGRIGS
-839 SSTDWRE
+839 
-846 HIGRLGNYGAGHDAT
+846 IGTGHDAT
-861 IANRALQDQRAI
+861 QAGRALQDQKAT
-873 NAAQEKT
+873 NAAAQEAINKGV
-880 NREKEKSI
+880 RRGI
-888 DLERKHQQEIANSA
+888 DLERERQQEIAKSA
-902 AKVRSDLV
+902 AKVRSDL
-910 RAFEQAKN
+910 AAAL
-918 SAGGLNSTMQD
+918 AGANAEASKMHGTLND
-929 LKSLVM
+929 IKSLFL
-935 QGGLVYGMQQF
+935 QGGIVYGAQSLFNAIVQ
-946 AMSVIKTGGE
+946 TGGE
-956 LEKQHIALQS
+956 IVQQHIALRS
-966 ILGDVQNA
+966 ILGDVTKADELFAQ
-974 NTMFSQVKQL
+974 TQEL
-984 ALQSPFT
+984 ALRSPFK
-991 FSELNRDVKQL
+991 FGELNRDVKQL
-1002 AAYGVEYDQLYD
+1002 AAFGVEADSLYD
-1014 TTKRLADMASGLGVS
+1014 TTKRLADIASGLGVS
-1029 FERIALAFGQ
+1029 FERLGLAYGQ
-1039 VRSRGWLDGKE
+1039 VKARSWLDGKE
-1050 LRQISYAGIPLLQ
+1050 LRQFAYAGLPLLQ
-1063 KLSEYYSKREGRKVS
+1063 KITELYNSEGKNNKTNYKQSDVKEMISKRQVS
-1078 TSEVKTRISGRGV
+1078 
-1091 DFEDVKNVFWEMTD
+1091 FEDVQKVLWKMTD
-1105 AGGQFYNMQLVLSET
+1105 EGGQFYNMQLVLSET
-1120 LLGRF
+1120 LLGQW

-1132 EIMLSEFASDSNIVG
+1132 EIMLSRFAEGKNVIGGTFMFAIKGATDLLLTIDKLSPALLTFASVFLSKKLFGLASSRLGIG
-1147 SNLKHILD
+1147 SIGRNLNDQAKIQLRNYAIEQQQLVLERKITQEIATQNVQKRAYWLADVQTQQAVMGRLALEGKLSILQMQKAVKEGLITKELID
-1155 LVTNLV
+1155 QLVIMGQITARQGEIILKGG
-1161 QALHTMAPVV
+1161 TMAAV
-1171 VAAFSGFALKR
+1171 
-1182 LQTSLG
+1182 
-1188 GGIGAALLSGKASMA
+1188 M
-1203 SDIQKKVLLGEKTTA
+1203 
-1218 QELRLLATKKLITSE
+1218 
-1233 DIKALSLAKAIKKVD
+1233 
-1248 LERMYINGQISR
+1248 N
-1260 SIYKDGMTDFAG
+1260 MT
-1272 TGTFGSRRKLVEA
+1272 GSK
-1285 RQNGGWWNKAKAA
+1285 
-1298 FIGLQLRTN
+1298 
-1307 AYFTNLKIQFAT
+1307 
-1319 TGGFWRTFAL
+1319 L
-1329 KGMSAFAILTAGART
+1329 KGMLSFVGGWVGLTFMAVTQVISSIYNEFSAIKEKAESLQAPDSDWMKDYYDALGAKKGTTDTELKKQIDSMKQLLIKSDAYTKTIDEQIKKAKDLNEQYDILRKGVENAKNVASGDAGMIADAIGSTGGWKSGNPFNDTIEENLKDLQHSTDAYQLKLSTFDELTKSKMDSVASAILGAAGAGKTLEDKIRILADEGGQKWAIFQANMVKWNGNIAYSIKGLGNRANDVT
-1344 MGATL
+1344 SDINEIANDDVPKILGAIRKHLGLYGNDFKNWCNQNPERFRSML
-1349 LAAVGGLPGL
+1349 LQIMDEATWLVPQIKKKLEELTSFEFKPSGKKNS
-1359 IITGVTMG
+1359 ITGRTVMQERVFENLNG
-1367 ISYMYTK
+1367 NQKAYDLISSYIEEGSWYKTK
-1374 SADLTNRINQTA
+1374 NNAQSALQDLY
-1386 NEIEDRIKQL
+1386 NEMKSRQKGGASKASIAEAKKDYDTLYKAVLQGFGYRFIPEDKKS
-1396 NDFLRE
+1396 N
-1402 NDTAKVLSGGDI
+1402 KVPKNKGD
-1414 KEVDNLIDAYKEKLK
+1414 KEDKE
-1429 QLEPYN
+1429 
-1435 YNNLVMKADEKQSHE
+1435 
-1450 ERLKYLDEELKRL
+1450 LDELKR
-1463 RDAEMIAKSKMG
+1463 
-1475 NRDNY
+1475 
-1480 SDFSGA
+1480 
-1486 ITRSNRNYE
+1486 
-1495 TLEKTTA
+1495 
-1502 QNMSDK
+1502 
-1508 GMDFASARSAAWK
+1508 
-1521 GLQPYQKGDMVNP
+1521 
-1534 IKKVILKQFGDIS
+1534 
-1547 KDETMR
+1547 
-1553 LAAMQA
+1553 
-1559 MSNIFAS
+1559 
-1566 MEIPESRAN
+1566 
-1575 MIRAS
+1575 
-1580 VLQAFGIGDKDS
+1580 
-1592 WLQEEAKNKLSD
+1592 
-1604 LLDSIAPTIATKI
+1604 
-1617 RSGQTL
+1617 
-1623 NEAEKAK
+1623 
-1630 VEELMQDAKRGLTG
+1630 
-1644 QYPEFEKALQALL
+1644 
-1657 DASNFEAVINLV
+1657 
-1669 FKDSK
+1669 
-1674 FNDVQNELLGNLPKM
+1674 
-1689 PLGVGDPETQAKKQK
+1689 
-1704 FAQSWGKEGSWTKA
+1704 
-1718 REAAN
+1718 
-1723 ADVAA
+1723 
-1728 KKKEYEAAKKAKS
+1728 
-1741 KRQDELKKEWQL
+1741 QL
-1753 AEQTA
+1753 
-1758 KELNLFDAKKDKNK
+1758 
-1772 GPKKDSA
+1772 
-1779 LESLRQQFEDFK
+1779 EDFK
-1791 AARQWYQK
+1791 AARQAYQK
-1799 YIGIGN
+1799 LRK
-1805 TQSEA
+1805 EA
-1810 IGKVKSLFPNL
+1810 GMSRAKAKNEVFGLYKDL

-1826 DLSKYME
+1826 DLDNYSGSIARLKD
-1833 SLEAMMPGRG
+1833 G
-1843 FWNTTDRKKFHT
+1843 FNFDKTNDRKKFRT
-1855 QVNREKAEW
+1855 QLDKENFEW
-1864 QYSEID
+1864 RFSEEL
-1870 KVEWERVSSNFK
+1870 KPEWERVVSNFK

-1913 DGAVWDKQ
+1913 DGAVWNKQ

-2019 RQRDKEV
+2019 RQLDKEV

-2160 MLEGHEKE
+2160 MLEGNEKGK
-2168 EKGDAKLKQGQ
+2168 KGDAKLKQGQ

-2219 ASALGVDTENDG
+2219 ASALGVDTESDG

-2263 VLQGFVGIFTSPFKA
+2263 VLQGVVGIFTSPFKA

-2415 TINNFAKDFLKDVYG
+2415 TINNFAKDFLKDIYG

-2469 TKNIVSQKL
+2469 TKNIVSQKV
-2478 MEVALQGPL
+2478 MEAALQGPL
-2487 DNLTEIIKQKGK
+2487 DNLTEIIKKKGK

-2541 DGSVTNGITNITE
+2541 DGSVTNGIKNITE

>member
-11 MSLGLKETVSKELK
+11 MSLGLKETVSKELNKIADGMTGVDAKTRKAQENLRKLADTDVSGK
-25 NLGYS
+25 NISFLKKIQNALGDTS
-30 LNGTDDKVKELQKA
+30 AEAKELQAVLGVIGKTKGGW
-44 LKGIGNDLKS
+44 KGITEDLNIGKLQQ
-54 GDVDAYARGIANLSK
+54 YAKLVRELEFALTNIESK
-69 FLKDTKIEAKGLS
+69 KGLS
-82 TLLGSISG
+82 DSGFNLQSTIYQSREAIDAIASLQNHLKFADAPTASGLKAIRQELQGLINEGTSLIQSPIKNYMQIDKWLNTLDGKVTDIEYKYIVATQGVSK
-90 ANVQNLL
+90 
-97 GGEINATN
+97 ETN
-105 AKKYL
+105 AV
-110 GIIKEITSALSSLGR
+110 A
-125 GNSENTFGLLSGLY
+125 
-139 RYSVLLDD
+139 D
-147 IVKIKGQIKDLKETL
+147 
-162 ETPAGKKHEQSI
+162 AGKRAEEQT
-174 KDLIAEYTKLRTEMI
+174 KKNAE
-189 GVVNSGNLKQLDS
+189 
-202 NKYSELLGRGIQLYE
+202 
-217 ALHAAAVQAE
+217 A
-227 KGVTALSNAADK
+227 
-239 EATSIQK
+239 
-246 STEVVNEQTN
+246 VNEQTN
-256 AFKKQEEQ
+256 ALKKQEEQ

-274 KSAAESKTATAPKI
+274 KSATESKTATAPKM

-296 LDKMLNDVTAARE
+296 LDKMLNDATRVTE
-309 KDAAATQTQIAY
+309 KVEEQKKSLSGLSDAAGKASRDI
-321 TKILN
+321 N
-326 EVLDAFK
+326 EVLNK
-333 GKASTLLG
+333 IVGG
-341 VKDDSGRKYVDILNE
+341 
-356 ANAAIEKM
+356 NAAGMSLDELAK
-364 NKARAAAMAREGKDF
+364 KTARYSQELL
-379 KPENYPDPTPRIKK
+379 
-393 ALEYLSLLQR
+393 ALEIKLKNLKSKAETNPGKKGPDY
-403 IDIAQKHISEV
+403 SEV
-414 KAANPNVDTKN
+414 KSLEAKIKNAQIYLDIIQQIRLKKDELNATGAKQPNVNTK
-425 IKEAAKLVENFRDKL
+425 ELER
-440 LALQNDKYLTGAD
+440 G
-453 DAHILGAYRKTLAMT
+453 KTLLDEFYGT
-468 LKDVDAIIGKLQKPN
+468 LRKIVSENGVDGLMVLGNMPKALGGTMREIRSLLSSFSKEN
-483 PLSDLDGNFSK
+483 PLSVFANGADRAWTAISNLETK
-494 LDARIDAVR
+494 M
-503 EKLAKLRDLMN
+503 RDLQRLMD
-514 EGTQKGYNTSMFGER
+514 EGKKMGYKTDMLPENFYELKRRLQETYRLFGDNSHR
-529 ISGLGGVVARME
+529 LTDKAYME
-541 AAMSNKNGELANVDK
+541 N
-556 MKQLFSDISVEL
+556 LFSDIAKTMKIAANAERE
-568 NKASTAMQAYGREKA
+568 YGREKGKTIA
-583 KAVAQEREFA
+583 TN
-593 VASKLSAKDKE
+593 KE
-604 AELKALSDYTK
+604 AETA
-615 RYMTLVE
+615 
-622 EKRKVAEKAGISP
+622 EKRNVAI
-635 FFKNDNGLKNIKA
+635 
-648 EIDTLLERL
+648 
-657 GRVREDITLY
+657 V
-667 QHAIGSGTKEGISFG
+667 
-682 QQGLKEANTEAE
+682 EAAVQRRIQARQREAE
-694 KLMRSITNLQNVY
+694 R
-707 DTLRVSQVNVKDLI
+707 
-721 GQTPQK
+721 
-727 QRQDDIQRRMSDYYS
+727 
-742 KLEKDSAQA
+742 A
-751 AKDAAKAERERASAE
+751 AAAEREANRYAAE
-766 KQRQKELN
+766 SVNKAIAAKREQRRQEDRDNKQRLSEIKA
-774 SAEKQRQN
+774 AEA
-782 ELRNTER
+782 
-789 RYDSLGNKVRQL
+789 RYDSLGNKVRSL
-801 RAEFSRGISLGA
+801 RREFSRGISLGA
-813 NTDKS
+813 DVSKA
-818 YEEIRRLLSMMR
+818 EAEIRRLIDIMR
-830 VLRALQGSL
+830 YLRQMRTWLVEGQNVVGRIGS
-839 SSTDWRE
+839 
-846 HIGRLGNYGAGHDAT
+846 IGTGHDAT
-861 IANRALQDQRAI
+861 QAGRALQDQRAI

-888 DLERKHQQEIANSA
+888 DLERAHQQEVAKTA
-902 AKVRSDLV
+902 AKVRGDLAK
-910 RAFEQAKN
+910 AFEQAKN
-918 SAGGLNSTMQD
+918 HSLGMNSTLQD
-929 LKSLVM
+929 LKSLFL
-935 QGGLVYGMQQF
+935 QGGLIYGAQQF
-946 AMSVIKTGGE
+946 AMSIIQAGGE
-956 LEKQHIALQS
+956 IEKQHIALQS
-966 ILGDVQNA
+966 IIGDVQNA
-974 NTMFSQVKQL
+974 NVLFNQTKEL
-984 ALQSPFT
+984 ALNSPFT
-991 FSELNRDVKQL
+991 FSELNKDVKQL
-1002 AAYGVEYDQLYD
+1002 AAYGVEYDELYD

-1050 LRQISYAGIPLLQ
+1050 LRQISYAGIPILQ
-1063 KLSEYYSKREGRKVS
+1063 KLSEYYTKKEGQKVS
-1078 TSEVKTRISGRGV
+1078 TSEVKSRISNRGV

-1105 AGGQFYNMQLVLSET
+1105 AGGQFYNMQQVLSET
-1120 LLGRF
+1120 LLGRY

-1132 EIMLSEFASDSNIVG
+1132 EIMLSEFASGNNLVG
-1147 SNLKHILD
+1147 SFFKTALD
-1155 LVTNLV
+1155 GATALV
-1161 QALHTMAPVV
+1161 QALHTLALPVGAV
-1171 VAAFSGFALKR
+1171 VAGYAMRRALMGNTASSLLSIKGGLAKSALEKQLRGENLTPIERNILSTKNKITGADLRSLMISKQLNQSELAR
-1182 LQTSLG
+1182 LRIAGKITQQQYLTYS
-1188 GGIGAALLSGKASMA
+1188 ALLKQQTGMNTFGMRARHQLARLRMMAGMMANPMGAMRNMWSSFTTSALASFRVIRMGAKALVASMW
-1203 SDIQKKVLLGEKTTA
+1203 S
-1218 QELRLLATKKLITSE
+1218 
-1233 DIKALSLAKAIKKVD
+1233 AI
-1248 LERMYINGQISR
+1248 
-1260 SIYKDGMTDFAG
+1260 
-1272 TGTFGSRRKLVEA
+1272 
-1285 RQNGGWWNKAKAA
+1285 
-1298 FIGLQLRTN
+1298 
-1307 AYFTNLKIQFAT
+1307 
-1319 TGGFWRTFAL
+1319 
-1329 KGMSAFAILTAGART
+1329 
-1344 MGATL
+1344 
-1349 LAAVGGLPGL
+1349 GGLPGL
-1359 IITGVTMG
+1359 IISGVTFG
-1367 ISYMYTK
+1367 ISYLISK
-1374 SADLTNRINQTA
+1374 SQELKQDMQQTMD
-1386 NEIEDRIKQL
+1386 EMKDRIKQID
-1396 NDFLRE
+1396 DFMRDNNVDKIVRGDNEKEIDNAIESYKDKIRE
-1402 NDTAKVLSGGDI
+1402 IAPESANAF
-1414 KEVDNLIDAYKEKLK
+1414 E
-1429 QLEPYN
+1429 
-1435 YNNLVMKADEKQSHE
+1435 MKASEIESHK
-1450 ERLKYLDEELKRL
+1450 ERLKYLEEQLELLKEANKVAQEKSENTDLYEDLRDKTESAVKAAETLVKRSSIFGKGGVNETEMGLYEDAEKEFDKFIGQLAARYKKEFPNIINSTQEQQAMQTMLKNFLALKGASEEATVQIRSALNRALGLEDKDMEQAFASKLMNMVDSAFPEIADRIRGHKELDEESKRKVENLMRGAVSELSISYPKWETELQRLLAESSFEAKIQLVYDTGMIDNFDPFTERIYNNVLGSNITQWKENAEKFQELKPLLKGVNDMYTARNN
-1463 RDAEMIAKSKMG
+1463 AK
-1475 NRDNY
+1475 
-1480 SDFSGA
+1480 
-1486 ITRSNRNYE
+1486 TE
-1495 TLEKTTA
+1495 LEKRY
-1502 QNMSDK
+1502 NI
-1508 GMDFASARSAAWK
+1508 WK
-1521 GLQPYQKGDMVNP
+1521 
-1534 IKKVILKQFGDIS
+1534 
-1547 KDETMR
+1547 
-1553 LAAMQA
+1553 A
-1559 MSNIFAS
+1559 
-1566 MEIPESRAN
+1566 
-1575 MIRAS
+1575 
-1580 VLQAFGIGDKDS
+1580 
-1592 WLQEEAKNKLSD
+1592 EED
-1604 LLDSIAPTIATKI
+1604 
-1617 RSGQTL
+1617 
-1623 NEAEKAK
+1623 
-1630 VEELMQDAKRGLTG
+1630 
-1644 QYPEFEKALQALL
+1644 
-1657 DASNFEAVINLV
+1657 
-1669 FKDSK
+1669 
-1674 FNDVQNELLGNLPKM
+1674 
-1689 PLGVGDPETQAKKQK
+1689 
-1704 FAQSWGKEGSWTKA
+1704 
-1718 REAAN
+1718 
-1723 ADVAA
+1723 A
-1728 KKKEYEAAKKAKS
+1728 KKKGKGDEATRLAVKKKYEDLKKAAYLGLGYDYVPEDKKS
-1741 KRQDELKKEWQL
+1741 NKVPKVKGDKEDKK
-1753 AEQTA
+1753 
-1758 KELNLFDAKKDKNK
+1758 
-1772 GPKKDSA
+1772 

-1946 KVLYKDTPLA
+1946 KALYKETPLA

-2190 SMANVSAAASKINE
+2190 SMANVSVAASKINE

-2219 ASALGVDTENDG
+2219 ASALGVDTESDG

-2263 VLQGFVGIFTSPFKA
+2263 VLQGVVGIFTSPFKA

-2469 TKNIVSQKL
+2469 TKNIISQKV
-2478 MEVALQGPL
+2478 MEAALQGPL

-2526 LERLKNMGLDLSENG
+2526 LERLKDMGLDLSENG
-2541 DGSVTNGITNITE
+2541 DESVTNGIKNITE

>member
-1 MADGNVGSLW
+1 
-11 MSLGLKETVSKELK
+11 MSLGLKETVSKELNKIADGMTGVDAKTRKAQENLRKLADTDVSGK
-25 NLGYS
+25 NISFLKKIQNALGDTS
-30 LNGTDDKVKELQKA
+30 AEAKELQAVLGVIGKTKGGW
-44 LKGIGNDLKS
+44 KGITEDLNIGKLQQ
-54 GDVDAYARGIANLSK
+54 YAKLVRELEFALTNIESK
-69 FLKDTKIEAKGLS
+69 KGLS
-82 TLLGSISG
+82 DSGFNLQSTIYQSREAIDAIASLQNHLKFADAPTASGLKAIRQELQGIINEGTSLIQSPIKNYTQIDKWLNTLDGKVTDIEYKYIVATQGVSK
-90 ANVQNLL
+90 
-97 GGEINATN
+97 ETN
-105 AKKYL
+105 AV
-110 GIIKEITSALSSLGR
+110 A
-125 GNSENTFGLLSGLY
+125 
-139 RYSVLLDD
+139 D
-147 IVKIKGQIKDLKETL
+147 
-162 ETPAGKKHEQSI
+162 AGKRAEEQT
-174 KDLIAEYTKLRTEMI
+174 KKNAE
-189 GVVNSGNLKQLDS
+189 
-202 NKYSELLGRGIQLYE
+202 
-217 ALHAAAVQAE
+217 A
-227 KGVTALSNAADK
+227 
-239 EATSIQK
+239 
-246 STEVVNEQTN
+246 VNEQTN
-256 AFKKQEEQ
+256 ALKKQEEQ
-264 LKATTAAQKE
+264 LKATSAAQKE
-274 KSAAESKTATAPKI
+274 KSAAESKAATAPKM

-356 ANAAIEKM
+356 ANAAIEKI
-364 NKARAAAMAREGKDF
+364 NKARAAAMVREDF
-379 KPENYPDPTPRIKK
+379 NPANYPDPTPRIKK

-414 KAANPNVDTKN
+414 KAANSNVDTKN
-425 IKEAAKLVENFRDKL
+425 IKEAARLVENFRNKL

-568 NKASTAMQAYGREKA
+568 NKASTAMQTYGREKA
-583 KAVAQEREFA
+583 KAVASDRNLETMEARHRRLQELISEVNRKIRELNDSAKQGFKVGADTSRVGSAISRLFEMRDKFNNADIGSKNA
-593 VASKLSAKDKE
+593 VA
-604 AELKALSDYTK
+604 ELVSEYK
-615 RYMTLVE
+615 
-622 EKRKVAEKAGISP
+622 I
-635 FFKNDNGLKNIKA
+635 LKNEIGNAKSEQDKLNNAITRANKKQDRKNERQEARDNKQRLSEIKA
-648 EIDTLLERL
+648 
-657 GRVREDITLY
+657 
-667 QHAIGSGTKEGISFG
+667 A
-682 QQGLKEANTEAE
+682 EA
-694 KLMRSITNLQNVY
+694 
-707 DTLRVSQVNVKDLI
+707 
-721 GQTPQK
+721 
-727 QRQDDIQRRMSDYYS
+727 
-742 KLEKDSAQA
+742 
-751 AKDAAKAERERASAE
+751 
-766 KQRQKELN
+766 
-774 SAEKQRQN
+774 
-782 ELRNTER
+782 
-789 RYDSLGNKVRQL
+789 RYDSLGNKVRAL
-801 RAEFSRGISLGA
+801 RREFSRGISLGA
-813 NTDKS
+813 DVSKA
-818 YEEIRRLLSMMR
+818 EAEIHRLIDIMR
-830 VLRALQGSL
+830 YLRQMRIELTAGNMNVVGRIGS
-839 SSTDWRE
+839 
-846 HIGRLGNYGAGHDAT
+846 IGTGHDAT
-861 IANRALQDQRAI
+861 QAGRALQDQRAI

-1495 TLEKTTA
+1495 RLEKTTA

-1604 LLDSIAPTIATKI
+1604 LLDSVAPTIATKI

-1674 FNDVQNELLGNLPKM
+1674 FNDVQNELLGNLPKI
-1689 PLGVGDPETQAKKQK
+1689 PLGVGDPEIQAKKQK

-1772 GPKKDSA
+1772 NKGPKKDSA

-1833 SLEAMMPGRG
+1833 SLEAMMPGNS
-1843 FWNTTDRKKFHT
+1843 FWNTTDRKKFRT

-1864 QYSEID
+1864 QYSEVD

-2160 MLEGHEKE
+2160 MLEGNEKE

-2415 TINNFAKDFLKDVYG
+2415 TINNFAKDFLKDIYG

-2469 TKNIVSQKL
+2469 TKNIVSQKV

-2541 DGSVTNGITNITE
+2541 DGSVTNGIKNITE

>member
-11 MSLGLKETVSKELK
+11 MSLGLKDAVSKELK
-25 NLGYS
+25 KMADNMEVVDAKTKRAQEQLRK
-30 LNGTDDKVKELQKA
+30 LAETDASGKGVAFLDKLKKAIGSSTKEAKELQAIFDAIRNIRGGFGALTGDFGKA
-44 LKGIGNDLKS
+44 NLQSYADILKEIRSSMGKISFGGMSGMGEGVYAKIEAVRSAINGINKITNETFRLWDSVPNSSPKAKAEFNNIREQLAEIKNAGLGYLKS
-54 GDVDAYARGIANLSK
+54 GDFSKAYAWANGLDEQIGKISSSYEK
-69 FLKDTKIEAKGLS
+69 FLA
-82 TLLGSISG
+82 SG
-90 ANVQNLL
+90 KSVVESLRREEGQSRKTTD
-97 GGEINATN
+97 ATN
-105 AKKYL
+105 
-110 GIIKEITSALSSLGR
+110 
-125 GNSENTFGLLSGLY
+125 
-139 RYSVLLDD
+139 V
-147 IVKIKGQIKDLKETL
+147 
-162 ETPAGKKHEQSI
+162 
-174 KDLIAEYTKLRTEMI
+174 
-189 GVVNSGNLKQLDS
+189 
-202 NKYSELLGRGIQLYE
+202 
-217 ALHAAAVQAE
+217 
-227 KGVTALSNAADK
+227 
-239 EATSIQK
+239 
-246 STEVVNEQTN
+246 QTN
-256 AFKKQEEQ
+256 ALKKQEEQ
-264 LKATTAAQKE
+264 LKATSAAQKE
-274 KSAAESKTATAPKI
+274 KNATENKAAAAPKI

-356 ANAAIEKM
+356 ANAAIEK
-364 NKARAAAMAREGKDF
+364 RAAAMVKEGKDF
-379 KPENYPDPTPRIKK
+379 NPANYPDPTPRIKK

-425 IKEAAKLVENFRDKL
+425 IKEAAKLVENFRNKL

-453 DAHILGAYRKTLAMT
+453 GAHILGAYRKTLAMT

-583 KAVAQEREFA
+583 KAVATDRNLETMEARYRRLQELISEVNRKIRELNDSAKRGFKVGADTSRVGSAISRLFEMRDKFNNADIGSKNA
-593 VASKLSAKDKE
+593 VA
-604 AELKALSDYTK
+604 ELVSEYK
-615 RYMTLVE
+615 
-622 EKRKVAEKAGISP
+622 I
-635 FFKNDNGLKNIKA
+635 LKNEIGNAKSEQDKLNNAITRANKKQDRKNERQEARDNKQRLSEIKA
-648 EIDTLLERL
+648 
-657 GRVREDITLY
+657 
-667 QHAIGSGTKEGISFG
+667 A
-682 QQGLKEANTEAE
+682 EA
-694 KLMRSITNLQNVY
+694 
-707 DTLRVSQVNVKDLI
+707 
-721 GQTPQK
+721 
-727 QRQDDIQRRMSDYYS
+727 
-742 KLEKDSAQA
+742 
-751 AKDAAKAERERASAE
+751 
-766 KQRQKELN
+766 
-774 SAEKQRQN
+774 
-782 ELRNTER
+782 
-789 RYDSLGNKVRQL
+789 RYDSLGNKVRSL
-801 RAEFSRGISLGA
+801 RREFSRGISLGA
-813 NTDKS
+813 DVSKA
-818 YEEIRRLLSMMR
+818 EAEIHRLIDIMR
-830 VLRALQGSL
+830 YLRQMRTWLVEGQNVVGRIGS
-839 SSTDWRE
+839 
-846 HIGRLGNYGAGHDAT
+846 IGTGHDAT
-861 IANRALQDQRAI
+861 QAGRALQDQKAT
-873 NAAQEKT
+873 NAAAQEAINKGV
-880 NREKEKSI
+880 RRGI
-888 DLERKHQQEIANSA
+888 DLERERQQEIAKSA
-902 AKVRSDLV
+902 AKVRSDL
-910 RAFEQAKN
+910 AAAL
-918 SAGGLNSTMQD
+918 AGANAEASKMHGTLND
-929 LKSLVM
+929 IKSLFL
-935 QGGLVYGMQQF
+935 QGGIVYGAQSLFNAIVQ
-946 AMSVIKTGGE
+946 TGGE
-956 LEKQHIALQS
+956 IVQQHIALRS
-966 ILGDVQNA
+966 ILGDVTKADELFAQ
-974 NTMFSQVKQL
+974 TQEL
-984 ALQSPFT
+984 ALRSPFK
-991 FSELNRDVKQL
+991 FGELNRDVKQL
-1002 AAYGVEYDQLYD
+1002 AAFGVEADSLYD
-1014 TTKRLADMASGLGVS
+1014 TTKRLADIASGLGVS
-1029 FERIALAFGQ
+1029 FERLGLAYGQ
-1039 VRSRGWLDGKE
+1039 VKARSWLDGKE
-1050 LRQISYAGIPLLQ
+1050 LRQFAYAGLPLLQ
-1063 KLSEYYSKREGRKVS
+1063 KITELYNSEGKNNKTNYKQSDVKEMISKRQVS
-1078 TSEVKTRISGRGV
+1078 
-1091 DFEDVKNVFWEMTD
+1091 FEDIQKVLWKMTD
-1105 AGGQFYNMQLVLSET
+1105 EGGQFYNMQLVLSET
-1120 LLGRF
+1120 LLGQW

-1132 EIMLSEFASDSNIVG
+1132 EIMLSRFAEGKNVIGGTFMFAIKGATDLLLTIDKLSPALLTFASVFLSKKLFGLASSRLGIG
-1147 SNLKHILD
+1147 SIGRNLNDQAKIQLRNYAIEQQQLVLERKITQEIATQNVQKRAYWLADVQTQQAVMGRLALEGKLSILQMQKAVKEGLITKELID
-1155 LVTNLV
+1155 QLVIMGQITARQGEIILKGG
-1161 QALHTMAPVV
+1161 TMAAV
-1171 VAAFSGFALKR
+1171 
-1182 LQTSLG
+1182 
-1188 GGIGAALLSGKASMA
+1188 M
-1203 SDIQKKVLLGEKTTA
+1203 
-1218 QELRLLATKKLITSE
+1218 
-1233 DIKALSLAKAIKKVD
+1233 
-1248 LERMYINGQISR
+1248 N
-1260 SIYKDGMTDFAG
+1260 MT
-1272 TGTFGSRRKLVEA
+1272 GSK
-1285 RQNGGWWNKAKAA
+1285 
-1298 FIGLQLRTN
+1298 
-1307 AYFTNLKIQFAT
+1307 
-1319 TGGFWRTFAL
+1319 L
-1329 KGMSAFAILTAGART
+1329 KGMLSFVGGWVGLTFMAVTQVISSIYNEFSAIKEKAESLQAPDSDWMKDYYDALGAKKGTTDTELKKQIDSMKQLLIKSDAYTKTIDEQIKKAKDLNEQYDILRKGVENAKNVASGDAGMIADAIGSTGGWKSGNPFNDTIEENLKDLQHSTDAYQLKLSTFDELTKSKMDSVASAILGAAGAGKTLEDKIRILADEGGQKWAIFQANMVKWNGNIAYSIKGLGNRANDVT
-1344 MGATL
+1344 SDINEIANDDVPKILGAIRKHLGLYGNDFKNWCNQNPERFRSML
-1349 LAAVGGLPGL
+1349 LQIMDEATWLVPQIKKKLEELTSFEFKPSGKKNS
-1359 IITGVTMG
+1359 ITGRTVMQERVFENLNG
-1367 ISYMYTK
+1367 NQKAYDLISSYIEEGSWYKTK
-1374 SADLTNRINQTA
+1374 NNAQSALQDLY
-1386 NEIEDRIKQL
+1386 NEMKSRQKGGASKASIAEAKKDYDTLYKAVLQGFGYRFIPEDKKS
-1396 NDFLRE
+1396 N
-1402 NDTAKVLSGGDI
+1402 KVPKNKGD
-1414 KEVDNLIDAYKEKLK
+1414 KEDKE
-1429 QLEPYN
+1429 
-1435 YNNLVMKADEKQSHE
+1435 
-1450 ERLKYLDEELKRL
+1450 LDELKR
-1463 RDAEMIAKSKMG
+1463 
-1475 NRDNY
+1475 
-1480 SDFSGA
+1480 
-1486 ITRSNRNYE
+1486 
-1495 TLEKTTA
+1495 
-1502 QNMSDK
+1502 
-1508 GMDFASARSAAWK
+1508 
-1521 GLQPYQKGDMVNP
+1521 
-1534 IKKVILKQFGDIS
+1534 
-1547 KDETMR
+1547 
-1553 LAAMQA
+1553 
-1559 MSNIFAS
+1559 
-1566 MEIPESRAN
+1566 
-1575 MIRAS
+1575 
-1580 VLQAFGIGDKDS
+1580 
-1592 WLQEEAKNKLSD
+1592 
-1604 LLDSIAPTIATKI
+1604 
-1617 RSGQTL
+1617 
-1623 NEAEKAK
+1623 
-1630 VEELMQDAKRGLTG
+1630 
-1644 QYPEFEKALQALL
+1644 
-1657 DASNFEAVINLV
+1657 
-1669 FKDSK
+1669 
-1674 FNDVQNELLGNLPKM
+1674 
-1689 PLGVGDPETQAKKQK
+1689 
-1704 FAQSWGKEGSWTKA
+1704 
-1718 REAAN
+1718 
-1723 ADVAA
+1723 
-1728 KKKEYEAAKKAKS
+1728 
-1741 KRQDELKKEWQL
+1741 QL
-1753 AEQTA
+1753 
-1758 KELNLFDAKKDKNK
+1758 
-1772 GPKKDSA
+1772 
-1779 LESLRQQFEDFK
+1779 EDFK
-1791 AARQWYQK
+1791 AARQAYQK
-1799 YIGIGN
+1799 LRK
-1805 TQSEA
+1805 EA
-1810 IGKVKSLFPNL
+1810 GMSRAKAKNEVFGLYKDL

-1826 DLSKYME
+1826 DLDNYSGSIARLKD
-1833 SLEAMMPGRG
+1833 G
-1843 FWNTTDRKKFHT
+1843 FNFDKTNDRKKFRT
-1855 QVNREKAEW
+1855 QLDKENFEW
-1864 QYSEID
+1864 RFSEEL
-1870 KVEWERVSSNFK
+1870 KPEWERVVSNFK

-1913 DGAVWDKQ
+1913 DGAVWNKQ

-2124 AALKQEGERMQQE
+2124 AALKQEGERMLQE

-2160 MLEGHEKE
+2160 MLEGNEKE
-2168 EKGDAKLKQGQ
+2168 KKGDAKLKQGQ

-2402 IADYKQQIKEMET
+2402 IADYKQQIKEIET
-2415 TINNFAKDFLKDVYG
+2415 TINNFAKDFLKDIYG

-2469 TKNIVSQKL
+2469 TKNIVSQKV
-2478 MEVALQGPL
+2478 MEAALQGPL
-2487 DNLTEIIKQKGK
+2487 DNLTEIIKKKGK
-2499 LEPEDVVKVADDL
+2499 LEPENVVKVADDL

-2541 DGSVTNGITNITE
+2541 DGSVTNGIKNITE

>member
-11 MSLGLKETVSKELK
+11 MSLGLKETVSKELNKIADGMTGVDAKTRKAQENLRKLADTDVSGK
-25 NLGYS
+25 NISFLKKIQNALGDTS
-30 LNGTDDKVKELQKA
+30 AEAKELQAVLGVIGKTKGGW
-44 LKGIGNDLKS
+44 KGITEDLNIGKLQQ
-54 GDVDAYARGIANLSK
+54 YAKLVRELEFALTNIESK
-69 FLKDTKIEAKGLS
+69 KGLS
-82 TLLGSISG
+82 DSGFNLQSTIYQSREAIDAIASLQNHLKFADAPTASGLKAIRQELQGLINEGTSLIHSPIKNYMQIDKWLNTLDGKVTDIEYKYIVATQGVSK
-90 ANVQNLL
+90 
-97 GGEINATN
+97 ETN
-105 AKKYL
+105 AV
-110 GIIKEITSALSSLGR
+110 A
-125 GNSENTFGLLSGLY
+125 
-139 RYSVLLDD
+139 D
-147 IVKIKGQIKDLKETL
+147 
-162 ETPAGKKHEQSI
+162 AGKRAEEQT
-174 KDLIAEYTKLRTEMI
+174 KKNAE
-189 GVVNSGNLKQLDS
+189 
-202 NKYSELLGRGIQLYE
+202 
-217 ALHAAAVQAE
+217 A
-227 KGVTALSNAADK
+227 
-239 EATSIQK
+239 
-246 STEVVNEQTN
+246 VNEQTN
-256 AFKKQEEQ
+256 ALKKQEEQ

-288 QPFVEDKG
+288 QPFVENKG
-296 LDKMLNDVTAARE
+296 LNKMLNEATAARE
-309 KDAAATQTQIAY
+309 KDVAATQAQTSYQL
-321 TKILN
+321 KLN
-326 EVLDAFK
+326 EALDAFK
-333 GKASTLLG
+333 GKASAVIG
-341 VKDDSGRKYVDILNE
+341 VKDDSGRKYVDILNA
-356 ANAAIEKM
+356 ANVAIEKV
-364 NKARAAAMAREGKDF
+364 NKERAKAMKDQGKAFNPNDF
-379 KPENYPDPTPRIKK
+379 PDPTPRLKK

-425 IKEAAKLVENFRDKL
+425 IENATRLIENFRNRLLSLQDKMFG
-440 LALQNDKYLTGAD
+440 TGAD
-453 DAHILGAYRKTLAMT
+453 NAHVLGMYGKTLAMT

-583 KAVAQEREFA
+583 KAVATDRNLETMEARYRRLQELMSEVSRKIRELNDSAKRGFKVGADTSRVGSAISRLFEMRDKFNNADIGSKNA
-593 VASKLSAKDKE
+593 VA
-604 AELKALSDYTK
+604 ELVSEYK
-615 RYMTLVE
+615 
-622 EKRKVAEKAGISP
+622 I
-635 FFKNDNGLKNIKA
+635 LKNEIGNAKSEQDKLNNAITRANKKQDRKNERQEARDNKQRLSEIKA
-648 EIDTLLERL
+648 
-657 GRVREDITLY
+657 
-667 QHAIGSGTKEGISFG
+667 A
-682 QQGLKEANTEAE
+682 EA
-694 KLMRSITNLQNVY
+694 
-707 DTLRVSQVNVKDLI
+707 
-721 GQTPQK
+721 
-727 QRQDDIQRRMSDYYS
+727 
-742 KLEKDSAQA
+742 
-751 AKDAAKAERERASAE
+751 
-766 KQRQKELN
+766 
-774 SAEKQRQN
+774 
-782 ELRNTER
+782 
-789 RYDSLGNKVRQL
+789 RYDSLGNKVRSL
-801 RAEFSRGISLGA
+801 RREFSRGISLGA
-813 NTDKS
+813 DVSKA
-818 YEEIRRLLSMMR
+818 EAEIHRLIDIMR
-830 VLRALQGSL
+830 YLRQMRTWLVEGQNVVGRIGS
-839 SSTDWRE
+839 
-846 HIGRLGNYGAGHDAT
+846 IGTGHDAT
-861 IANRALQDQRAI
+861 QAGRALQDQRAI

-1495 TLEKTTA
+1495 RLEKTTA

-1772 GPKKDSA
+1772 GTKKDSA

-1843 FWNTTDRKKFHT
+1843 FWNTTDRKKFRT

-1864 QYSEID
+1864 QYSEVD

-1913 DGAVWDKQ
+1913 DGAVWNKQ

-2147 NLDFDAVDEIVAK
+2147 NLDFDAADEIVAK

-2248 ISNMVT
+2248 ISNMV
-2254 SAMSGNVGG
+2254 SGN

-2415 TINNFAKDFLKDVYG
+2415 TINNFAKDFLKDIYG

-2469 TKNIVSQKL
+2469 TKNIVSQKV

-2541 DGSVTNGITNITE
+2541 DGSVTNGIKNITE

>member
-1 MADGNVGSLW
+1 MADGNVGNLW
-11 MSLGLKETVSKELK
+11 MSLGLKETVSKELNKIADGMTGVDAKTRKAQENLRKLADTDVSGK
-25 NLGYS
+25 NISFLKKIQNALGDTS
-30 LNGTDDKVKELQKA
+30 AEAKELQAVLGVIGKTKGGW
-44 LKGIGNDLKS
+44 KGITEDLNIGKLQQ
-54 GDVDAYARGIANLSK
+54 YAKLVRELEFALTNIESK
-69 FLKDTKIEAKGLS
+69 KGLS
-82 TLLGSISG
+82 DSGFNLQSTIYQSREAIDAIASLQNHLKFADAPTASGLKAIRQELQGIINEGTSLIQSPIKNYTQIDKWLNTLDGKVTDIEYKYIVATQGVSK
-90 ANVQNLL
+90 
-97 GGEINATN
+97 ETN
-105 AKKYL
+105 AV
-110 GIIKEITSALSSLGR
+110 A
-125 GNSENTFGLLSGLY
+125 
-139 RYSVLLDD
+139 D
-147 IVKIKGQIKDLKETL
+147 
-162 ETPAGKKHEQSI
+162 AGKRAEEQT
-174 KDLIAEYTKLRTEMI
+174 KKNAE
-189 GVVNSGNLKQLDS
+189 
-202 NKYSELLGRGIQLYE
+202 
-217 ALHAAAVQAE
+217 A
-227 KGVTALSNAADK
+227 
-239 EATSIQK
+239 
-246 STEVVNEQTN
+246 VNEQTN
-256 AFKKQEEQ
+256 ALKKQEEQ
-264 LKATTAAQKE
+264 LKATSAAQKE
-274 KSAAESKTATAPKI
+274 KSAAESKAATAPKM

-356 ANAAIEKM
+356 ANAAIEKI
-364 NKARAAAMAREGKDF
+364 NKARAAAMVREDF
-379 KPENYPDPTPRIKK
+379 NPANYPDPTPRIKK

-414 KAANPNVDTKN
+414 KAANSNVDTKN
-425 IKEAAKLVENFRDKL
+425 IKEAARLVENFRNKL

-568 NKASTAMQAYGREKA
+568 NKASTAMQTYGREKA
-583 KAVAQEREFA
+583 KAVASDRNLETMEARHRRLQELISEVNRKIRELNDSAKQGFKVGADTSRVGSAISRLFEMRDKFNNADIGSKNA
-593 VASKLSAKDKE
+593 VA
-604 AELKALSDYTK
+604 ELVSEYK
-615 RYMTLVE
+615 
-622 EKRKVAEKAGISP
+622 I
-635 FFKNDNGLKNIKA
+635 LKNEIGNAKSEQDKLNNAITRANKKQDRKNERQEARDNKQRLSEIKA
-648 EIDTLLERL
+648 
-657 GRVREDITLY
+657 
-667 QHAIGSGTKEGISFG
+667 A
-682 QQGLKEANTEAE
+682 EA
-694 KLMRSITNLQNVY
+694 
-707 DTLRVSQVNVKDLI
+707 
-721 GQTPQK
+721 
-727 QRQDDIQRRMSDYYS
+727 
-742 KLEKDSAQA
+742 
-751 AKDAAKAERERASAE
+751 
-766 KQRQKELN
+766 
-774 SAEKQRQN
+774 
-782 ELRNTER
+782 
-789 RYDSLGNKVRQL
+789 RYDSLGNKVRAL
-801 RAEFSRGISLGA
+801 RREFSRGISLGA
-813 NTDKS
+813 DVSKA
-818 YEEIRRLLSMMR
+818 EAEIHRLIDIMR
-830 VLRALQGSL
+830 YLRQMRIELTAGNMNVVGRIGS
-839 SSTDWRE
+839 
-846 HIGRLGNYGAGHDAT
+846 IGTGHDAT
-861 IANRALQDQRAI
+861 QAGRALQDQRAI

-1495 TLEKTTA
+1495 RLEKTTA

-1604 LLDSIAPTIATKI
+1604 LLDSVAPTIATKI

-1674 FNDVQNELLGNLPKM
+1674 FNDVQNELLGNLPKI
-1689 PLGVGDPETQAKKQK
+1689 PLGVGDPEIQAKKQK

-1772 GPKKDSA
+1772 NKGPKKDSA

-1833 SLEAMMPGRG
+1833 SLEAMMPGNS
-1843 FWNTTDRKKFHT
+1843 FWNTTDRKKFRT

-1864 QYSEID
+1864 QYSEVD

-2160 MLEGHEKE
+2160 MLEGNEKE

-2415 TINNFAKDFLKDVYG
+2415 TINNFAKDFLKDIYG

-2469 TKNIVSQKL
+2469 TKNIVSQKV

-2541 DGSVTNGITNITE
+2541 DGSVTNGIKNITE

>member
-256 AFKKQEEQ
+256 ALKKQEEQ

-288 QPFVEDKG
+288 QPFVENKG
-296 LDKMLNDVTAARE
+296 LNKMLNEATAARE
-309 KDAAATQTQIAY
+309 KDVAATQAQTSYQL
-321 TKILN
+321 KLN
-326 EVLDAFK
+326 EALDAFK
-333 GKASTLLG
+333 GKASAVIG
-341 VKDDSGRKYVDILNE
+341 VKDDSGRKYVDILNA
-356 ANAAIEKM
+356 ANVAIEKV
-364 NKARAAAMAREGKDF
+364 NKEKAKAMKDQGKAFNPNDF
-379 KPENYPDPTPRIKK
+379 PDPTPRLKK

-425 IKEAAKLVENFRDKL
+425 IENATRLIENFRNRLLSLQDKMFG
-440 LALQNDKYLTGAD
+440 TGAD
-453 DAHILGAYRKTLAMT
+453 NAHVLGMYGKTLAMT

-583 KAVAQEREFA
+583 KAVATDRNLETMEARYRRLQELMSEVSRKIRELNDSAKQGFKVGADTSRVGSAISRLTEMRDKFNNADIGSKNA
-593 VASKLSAKDKE
+593 VA
-604 AELKALSDYTK
+604 ELVSEYK
-615 RYMTLVE
+615 
-622 EKRKVAEKAGISP
+622 I
-635 FFKNDNGLKNIKA
+635 LKNEIGNAKSEQDKLNNAITRANKKQDRKNERQEARDNKQRLSEIKA
-648 EIDTLLERL
+648 
-657 GRVREDITLY
+657 
-667 QHAIGSGTKEGISFG
+667 A
-682 QQGLKEANTEAE
+682 EA
-694 KLMRSITNLQNVY
+694 
-707 DTLRVSQVNVKDLI
+707 
-721 GQTPQK
+721 
-727 QRQDDIQRRMSDYYS
+727 
-742 KLEKDSAQA
+742 
-751 AKDAAKAERERASAE
+751 
-766 KQRQKELN
+766 
-774 SAEKQRQN
+774 
-782 ELRNTER
+782 
-789 RYDSLGNKVRQL
+789 RYDSLGNKVRSL
-801 RAEFSRGISLGA
+801 RREFSRGISLGA
-813 NTDKS
+813 DVSKA
-818 YEEIRRLLSMMR
+818 EAEIHRLIDIMR
-830 VLRALQGSL
+830 YLRQMRTWLVEGQNVVGRIGS
-839 SSTDWRE
+839 
-846 HIGRLGNYGAGHDAT
+846 IGAGHDAT
-861 IANRALQDQRAI
+861 QAGRALQDQRAI

-1402 NDTAKVLSGGDI
+1402 NDTAKVLAGGDI

-1495 TLEKTTA
+1495 RLEKTTA

-1689 PLGVGDPETQAKKQK
+1689 LLGVGDPETQAKKQK

-1833 SLEAMMPGRG
+1833 SLEAMMPGNS
-1843 FWNTTDRKKFHT
+1843 FWNTTDRKKFRT

-1864 QYSEID
+1864 QYSEVD

-1913 DGAVWDKQ
+1913 DGAVWNKQ

-2160 MLEGHEKE
+2160 MLEGNEKE

-2368 NAYLAEQASLMA
+2368 NAYLAEQASLMV

-2415 TINNFAKDFLKDVYG
+2415 TINNFAKDFLKDIYG

-2469 TKNIVSQKL
+2469 TKNIVSQKV
-2478 MEVALQGPL
+2478 MEAALQGPL
-2487 DNLTEIIKQKGK
+2487 DNLTEIIKKKGK
-2499 LEPEDVVKVADDL
+2499 LEPEDVVKVAEDL
-2512 YNGTNNAAENITAI
+2512 YNGTNDAAENITAI
-2526 LERLKNMGLDLSENG
+2526 LERLKEMGLDFTENG
-2541 DGSVTNGITNITE
+2541 DGSVTNGIKNITE

-2563 VNAIRLDVSVNRAQ
+2563 VNAIRLDVSINRAQ

>member
-11 MSLGLKETVSKELK
+11 MSLGLKETVSKELNKIADGMTGVDAKTRKAQENLRKLADTDVSGK
-25 NLGYS
+25 NISFLKKIQNALGDTS
-30 LNGTDDKVKELQKA
+30 AEAKELQAVLGVIGRTKGGW
-44 LKGIGNDLKS
+44 KGITEDLNIGKLQQ
-54 GDVDAYARGIANLSK
+54 YAKLVRELEFALTNIESK
-69 FLKDTKIEAKGLS
+69 KGLS
-82 TLLGSISG
+82 DSGFNLQSTIYQSREAIDAIASLQNHLKFADAPTASGLKAIRQELQGLINEGTSLIHSPIKNYMQIDKWLNTLDGKVTDIEYKYIVATQGVSK
-90 ANVQNLL
+90 
-97 GGEINATN
+97 ETN
-105 AKKYL
+105 AV
-110 GIIKEITSALSSLGR
+110 A
-125 GNSENTFGLLSGLY
+125 
-139 RYSVLLDD
+139 D
-147 IVKIKGQIKDLKETL
+147 
-162 ETPAGKKHEQSI
+162 AGKRAEEQT
-174 KDLIAEYTKLRTEMI
+174 KKNAE
-189 GVVNSGNLKQLDS
+189 
-202 NKYSELLGRGIQLYE
+202 
-217 ALHAAAVQAE
+217 A
-227 KGVTALSNAADK
+227 
-239 EATSIQK
+239 
-246 STEVVNEQTN
+246 VNEQTN
-256 AFKKQEEQ
+256 ALKKQEEQ

-288 QPFVEDKG
+288 QPFVENKG
-296 LDKMLNDVTAARE
+296 LNKMLNEATAARE
-309 KDAAATQTQIAY
+309 KDVAATQAQTSYQL
-321 TKILN
+321 KLN
-326 EVLDAFK
+326 EALDAFK
-333 GKASTLLG
+333 GKASAVIG
-341 VKDDSGRKYVDILNE
+341 VKDDSGRKYVDILNA
-356 ANAAIEKM
+356 ANVAIEKV
-364 NKARAAAMAREGKDF
+364 NKERAKAMKDQGKAFNPNDF
-379 KPENYPDPTPRIKK
+379 PDPTPRLKK

-425 IKEAAKLVENFRDKL
+425 IENATRLIENFRNRLLSLQDKMFG
-440 LALQNDKYLTGAD
+440 TGAD
-453 DAHILGAYRKTLAMT
+453 NAHVLGMYGKTLAMT

-583 KAVAQEREFA
+583 KAVATDRNLETMEARYRRLQELMSEVSRKIRELNDSAKRGFKVGADTSRVGSAISRLFEMRDKFNNADIGSKNA
-593 VASKLSAKDKE
+593 VA
-604 AELKALSDYTK
+604 ELVSEYK
-615 RYMTLVE
+615 
-622 EKRKVAEKAGISP
+622 I
-635 FFKNDNGLKNIKA
+635 LKNEIGNAKSEQDKLNNAITRANKKQDRKNERQEARDNKQRLSEIKA
-648 EIDTLLERL
+648 
-657 GRVREDITLY
+657 
-667 QHAIGSGTKEGISFG
+667 A
-682 QQGLKEANTEAE
+682 EA
-694 KLMRSITNLQNVY
+694 
-707 DTLRVSQVNVKDLI
+707 
-721 GQTPQK
+721 
-727 QRQDDIQRRMSDYYS
+727 
-742 KLEKDSAQA
+742 
-751 AKDAAKAERERASAE
+751 
-766 KQRQKELN
+766 
-774 SAEKQRQN
+774 
-782 ELRNTER
+782 
-789 RYDSLGNKVRQL
+789 RYDSLGNKVRSL
-801 RAEFSRGISLGA
+801 RREFSRGISLGA
-813 NTDKS
+813 DVSKA
-818 YEEIRRLLSMMR
+818 EAEIHRLIDIMR
-830 VLRALQGSL
+830 YLRQMRTWLVEGQNVVGRIGS
-839 SSTDWRE
+839 
-846 HIGRLGNYGAGHDAT
+846 IGTGHDAT
-861 IANRALQDQRAI
+861 QAGRALQDQRAI

-1091 DFEDVKNVFWEMTD
+1091 DFEDVKNVFWELTD

-1374 SADLTNRINQTA
+1374 SADLTNRINQTT

-1495 TLEKTTA
+1495 RLEKTTA

-1843 FWNTTDRKKFHT
+1843 FWNTTDRKKFRT

-2415 TINNFAKDFLKDVYG
+2415 TINNFAKDFLEDIYG

-2469 TKNIVSQKL
+2469 TKNIVSQKV

>member
-11 MSLGLKETVSKELK
+11 MSLGLKETVSKELNKIADGMTGVDAKTRKAQENLRKLADTDVSGK
-25 NLGYS
+25 NISFLKKIQNALGDTS
-30 LNGTDDKVKELQKA
+30 AEAKELQAVLGVIGKTKGGW
-44 LKGIGNDLKS
+44 KGITEDLNIGKLQQ
-54 GDVDAYARGIANLSK
+54 YAKLVRELEFALTNIESK
-69 FLKDTKIEAKGLS
+69 KGLS
-82 TLLGSISG
+82 DSGFNLQSTIYQSREAIDAIASLQNHLKFADAPTASGLKAIRQELQGLINEGTSLIHSPIKNYMQIDKWLNTLDGKVTDIEYKYIVATQGVSK
-90 ANVQNLL
+90 
-97 GGEINATN
+97 ETN
-105 AKKYL
+105 AV
-110 GIIKEITSALSSLGR
+110 A
-125 GNSENTFGLLSGLY
+125 
-139 RYSVLLDD
+139 D
-147 IVKIKGQIKDLKETL
+147 
-162 ETPAGKKHEQSI
+162 AGKRAEEQT
-174 KDLIAEYTKLRTEMI
+174 KKNAE
-189 GVVNSGNLKQLDS
+189 
-202 NKYSELLGRGIQLYE
+202 
-217 ALHAAAVQAE
+217 A
-227 KGVTALSNAADK
+227 
-239 EATSIQK
+239 
-246 STEVVNEQTN
+246 VNEQTN
-256 AFKKQEEQ
+256 ALKKQEEQ

-288 QPFVEDKG
+288 QPFVENKG
-296 LDKMLNDVTAARE
+296 LNKMLNEATAARE
-309 KDAAATQTQIAY
+309 KDVAATQAQTSYQL
-321 TKILN
+321 KLN
-326 EVLDAFK
+326 EALDAFK
-333 GKASTLLG
+333 GKASAVIG
-341 VKDDSGRKYVDILNE
+341 VKDDSGRKYVDILNA
-356 ANAAIEKM
+356 ANVAIEKV
-364 NKARAAAMAREGKDF
+364 NKERAKAMKDQGKAFNPNDF
-379 KPENYPDPTPRIKK
+379 PDPTPRLKK

-403 IDIAQKHISEV
+403 IDIAPKHISEV

-425 IKEAAKLVENFRDKL
+425 IENATRLIENFRNRLLSLQDKMFG
-440 LALQNDKYLTGAD
+440 TGAD
-453 DAHILGAYRKTLAMT
+453 NAHVLGMYGKTLAMT

-583 KAVAQEREFA
+583 KAVATDRNLETMEARYRRLQELMSEVSRKIRELNDSAKRGFKVGADTSRVGSAISRLFEMRDKFNNADIGSKNA
-593 VASKLSAKDKE
+593 VA
-604 AELKALSDYTK
+604 ELVSEYK
-615 RYMTLVE
+615 
-622 EKRKVAEKAGISP
+622 I
-635 FFKNDNGLKNIKA
+635 LKNEIGNAKSEQDKLNNAITRANKKQDRKNERQEARDNKQRLSEIKA
-648 EIDTLLERL
+648 
-657 GRVREDITLY
+657 
-667 QHAIGSGTKEGISFG
+667 A
-682 QQGLKEANTEAE
+682 EA
-694 KLMRSITNLQNVY
+694 
-707 DTLRVSQVNVKDLI
+707 
-721 GQTPQK
+721 
-727 QRQDDIQRRMSDYYS
+727 
-742 KLEKDSAQA
+742 
-751 AKDAAKAERERASAE
+751 
-766 KQRQKELN
+766 
-774 SAEKQRQN
+774 
-782 ELRNTER
+782 
-789 RYDSLGNKVRQL
+789 RYDSLGNKVRSL
-801 RAEFSRGISLGA
+801 RREFSRGISLGA
-813 NTDKS
+813 DVSKA
-818 YEEIRRLLSMMR
+818 EAEIHRLIDIMR
-830 VLRALQGSL
+830 YLRQMRTWLVEGQNVVGRIGS
-839 SSTDWRE
+839 
-846 HIGRLGNYGAGHDAT
+846 IGTGHDAT
-861 IANRALQDQRAI
+861 QAGRALQDQRAI

-1188 GGIGAALLSGKASMA
+1188 GGIGAALLSGKASIA

-1374 SADLTNRINQTA
+1374 SADLTNRINQTT

-1495 TLEKTTA
+1495 RLEKTTA

-1779 LESLRQQFEDFK
+1779 LKSLRQQFEDFK

-1843 FWNTTDRKKFHT
+1843 FWNTTDRKKFRT

-2415 TINNFAKDFLKDVYG
+2415 TINNFAKDFLKDIYG

-2469 TKNIVSQKL
+2469 TKNIVSQKV

>member
-44 LKGIGNDLKS
+44 LKGIGKDLKS

-82 TLLGSISG
+82 TLLGSTSG

-97 GGEINATN
+97 GGKINATN

-147 IVKIKGQIKDLKETL
+147 IVKLKGQIKDLKETL

-217 ALHAAAVQAE
+217 ALHATAVQAE

-239 EATSIQK
+239 EATSTQK
-246 STEVVNEQTN
+246 STEAVNEQTN
-256 AFKKQEEQ
+256 ALKKQEEQ

-274 KSAAESKTATAPKI
+274 KSATESKAATAPKI

-296 LDKMLNDVTAARE
+296 LEKMLFDTTAARE
-309 KDAAATQTQIAY
+309 KDAAATQTQISY
-321 TKILN
+321 QLKLN
-326 EVLDAFK
+326 EALDAFK
-333 GKASTLLG
+333 GKASTVLG

-356 ANAAIEKM
+356 ANAAIEKI
-364 NKARAAAMAREGKDF
+364 NKARAAAMAKEGKDF
-379 KPENYPDPTPRIKK
+379 NSANYPDPTPRIKK

-440 LALQNDKYLTGAD
+440 LALQNDKGTGAD
-453 DAHILGAYRKTLAMT
+453 DAHVLGAYRKTWAMT

-568 NKASTAMQAYGREKA
+568 NKASTAMQTYGREKA
-583 KAVAQEREFA
+583 KVVASDRNLETMEARYRRLQELISEVSRKIRELNDSARQGIKVGADTSRAEIAISRLMEMRDKFNNADIGSKNAVAELVSEYKILKNEIGNAKSEQDKLNNAIARENKRRDREIEKQEARDYKQLA
-593 VASKLSAKDKE
+593 V
-604 AELKALSDYTK
+604 
-615 RYMTLVE
+615 V
-622 EKRKVAEKAGISP
+622 
-635 FFKNDNGLKNIKA
+635 LKNI
-648 EIDTLLERL
+648 
-657 GRVREDITLY
+657 
-667 QHAIGSGTKEGISFG
+667 
-682 QQGLKEANTEAE
+682 
-694 KLMRSITNLQNVY
+694 
-707 DTLRVSQVNVKDLI
+707 
-721 GQTPQK
+721 
-727 QRQDDIQRRMSDYYS
+727 
-742 KLEKDSAQA
+742 
-751 AKDAAKAERERASAE
+751 
-766 KQRQKELN
+766 
-774 SAEKQRQN
+774 
-782 ELRNTER
+782 ER
-789 RYDSLGNKVRQL
+789 RYDSLGDKVRKL
-801 RAEFSRGISLGA
+801 RAEFSRGVSLGA
-813 NTDKS
+813 NTDKA
-818 YEEIRRLLSMMR
+818 YEEIGRLLYMMR
-830 VLRALQGSL
+830 ELRSL
-839 SSTDWRE
+839 KDSLYSTDWRD
-846 HIGRLGNYGAGHDAT
+846 HLGRLGSFGAGHDAT
-861 IANRALQDQRAI
+861 IANRALQDQKAT
-873 NAAQEKT
+873 NAAAQEAINKGI
-880 NREKEKSI
+880 RRGI
-888 DLERKHQQEIANSA
+888 DLERERQQEIAKSA
-902 AKVRSDLV
+902 AKVRSDL
-910 RAFEQAKN
+910 AAAL
-918 SAGGLNSTMQD
+918 AGANAEASKMHGTLND
-929 LKSLVM
+929 IKSLFL
-935 QGGLVYGMQQF
+935 QGGIVYGAQSLFNAIVQ
-946 AMSVIKTGGE
+946 TGGE
-956 LEKQHIALQS
+956 IVQQHIALRS
-966 ILGDVQNA
+966 ILGDVTKADELFAQ
-974 NTMFSQVKQL
+974 TQEL
-984 ALQSPFT
+984 ALRSPFK
-991 FSELNRDVKQL
+991 FGELNRDVKQL
-1002 AAYGVEYDQLYD
+1002 AAFGVEADSLYD
-1014 TTKRLADMASGLGVS
+1014 TTKRLADIASGLGVS
-1029 FERIALAFGQ
+1029 FERLGLAYGQ
-1039 VRSRGWLDGKE
+1039 VKARSWLDGKE
-1050 LRQISYAGIPLLQ
+1050 LRQFAYAGLPLLQ
-1063 KLSEYYSKREGRKVS
+1063 KITELYNSEGKNNKTNYKQSDVKEMISKRQVS
-1078 TSEVKTRISGRGV
+1078 
-1091 DFEDVKNVFWEMTD
+1091 FEDVQKVLWKMTD
-1105 AGGQFYNMQLVLSET
+1105 EGGQFYNMQLVLSET
-1120 LLGRF
+1120 LLGQW

-1132 EIMLSEFASDSNIVG
+1132 EIMLSRFAEGKNVIGGTFMFAIKGATDLLLTIDKLSPALLTFASVFLSKKLFGLASSRLGIG
-1147 SNLKHILD
+1147 SIGRNLNDQAKIQLRNYAIEQQQLVLERKITQEIATQNVQKRAYWLADVQTQQAVMGRLALEGKLSILQMQKAVREGLITKELID
-1155 LVTNLV
+1155 QLVIMGQITARQGEIILKGG
-1161 QALHTMAPVV
+1161 TMAAV
-1171 VAAFSGFALKR
+1171 
-1182 LQTSLG
+1182 
-1188 GGIGAALLSGKASMA
+1188 M
-1203 SDIQKKVLLGEKTTA
+1203 
-1218 QELRLLATKKLITSE
+1218 
-1233 DIKALSLAKAIKKVD
+1233 
-1248 LERMYINGQISR
+1248 N
-1260 SIYKDGMTDFAG
+1260 MT
-1272 TGTFGSRRKLVEA
+1272 GSK
-1285 RQNGGWWNKAKAA
+1285 
-1298 FIGLQLRTN
+1298 
-1307 AYFTNLKIQFAT
+1307 
-1319 TGGFWRTFAL
+1319 L
-1329 KGMSAFAILTAGART
+1329 KGMLSFVGGWVGLTFMAVTQVISSIYNEFSAIKEKAESLQAPDSDWMKDYYDALGAKKGTTDTELKKQIDSMKQLLIKSDAYTKTIDEQIKKAKDLNEQYDILRKGVENAKNVASGDAGMIADAIGSTGGWKSGNPFNDTIEENLKDLQHSTDAYQLKLSAFDEVTKSKMDSVASAILGAAGA
-1344 MGATL
+1344 GKTL
-1349 LAAVGGLPGL
+1349 EDKIRILADEGGQKWAVFQANMVKWNKNIGFSIKVLGNKAND
-1359 IITGVTMG
+1359 VTSD
-1367 ISYMYTK
+1367 I
-1374 SADLTNRINQTA
+1374 
-1386 NEIEDRIKQL
+1386 NEIANDDVPKILNTIKKHL
-1396 NDFLRE
+1396 GLYGNDFKNWCNRNPERFRNMLLQIMNEATWLVPQIKKKLEELTGFEFKPSGNKNSVTGKTVMQERVFENLRGNQKAYDLISSYIAE
-1402 NDTAKVLSGGDI
+1402 GSWYKTKNNAQSALQDLYDEMGSRQRGGASKTDIAEAKKDYETLHKAVLQGFGYNFIPEDKKSNKVPKNKGDKKD
-1414 KEVDNLIDAYKEKLK
+1414 KE
-1429 QLEPYN
+1429 
-1435 YNNLVMKADEKQSHE
+1435 
-1450 ERLKYLDEELKRL
+1450 LDELKR
-1463 RDAEMIAKSKMG
+1463 
-1475 NRDNY
+1475 
-1480 SDFSGA
+1480 
-1486 ITRSNRNYE
+1486 
-1495 TLEKTTA
+1495 
-1502 QNMSDK
+1502 
-1508 GMDFASARSAAWK
+1508 
-1521 GLQPYQKGDMVNP
+1521 
-1534 IKKVILKQFGDIS
+1534 
-1547 KDETMR
+1547 
-1553 LAAMQA
+1553 
-1559 MSNIFAS
+1559 
-1566 MEIPESRAN
+1566 
-1575 MIRAS
+1575 
-1580 VLQAFGIGDKDS
+1580 
-1592 WLQEEAKNKLSD
+1592 
-1604 LLDSIAPTIATKI
+1604 
-1617 RSGQTL
+1617 
-1623 NEAEKAK
+1623 
-1630 VEELMQDAKRGLTG
+1630 
-1644 QYPEFEKALQALL
+1644 
-1657 DASNFEAVINLV
+1657 
-1669 FKDSK
+1669 
-1674 FNDVQNELLGNLPKM
+1674 
-1689 PLGVGDPETQAKKQK
+1689 
-1704 FAQSWGKEGSWTKA
+1704 
-1718 REAAN
+1718 
-1723 ADVAA
+1723 
-1728 KKKEYEAAKKAKS
+1728 
-1741 KRQDELKKEWQL
+1741 QL
-1753 AEQTA
+1753 
-1758 KELNLFDAKKDKNK
+1758 
-1772 GPKKDSA
+1772 
-1779 LESLRQQFEDFK
+1779 EDFK
-1791 AARQWYQK
+1791 AARQAYQK
-1799 YIGIGN
+1799 LRK
-1805 TQSEA
+1805 EA
-1810 IGKVKSLFPNL
+1810 GMSRAKAKNEVFGLYKDL

-1826 DLSKYME
+1826 DLDNYSGSIARLKD
-1833 SLEAMMPGRG
+1833 G
-1843 FWNTTDRKKFHT
+1843 FNFDKTNDRKKFRT
-1855 QVNREKAEW
+1855 QLDKENFEW
-1864 QYSEID
+1864 RFSEEL
-1870 KVEWERVSSNFK
+1870 KPEWERVASNFK

-1913 DGAVWDKQ
+1913 DGAVWDEQ

-1929 KKNFGHDVNLG
+1929 KKNFGHDVSLG

-2006 EEAGNY
+2006 KEAGDN
-2012 GLASRYT
+2012 GLAYRYA

-2160 MLEGHEKE
+2160 MLEGNEKE
-2168 EKGDAKLKQGQ
+2168 KKGDAKLKQGQ

-2190 SMANVSAAASKINE
+2190 SMANVSGAASKINE

-2263 VLQGFVGIFTSPFKA
+2263 VLQGFVGIFTSPLKA

-2298 TELERLRND
+2298 TELERLHND

-2313 NTLGGVYSYKM
+2313 NILGGVYSYKM

-2415 TINNFAKDFLKDVYG
+2415 TINNFAKDFLKDIYG

-2469 TKNIVSQKL
+2469 TKNIVSQKV
-2478 MEVALQGPL
+2478 MEAALQGPL
-2487 DNLTEIIKQKGK
+2487 DNLTEIIKKKGK

-2541 DGSVTNGITNITE
+2541 DGSVTNGIKNITE

>member
-1 MADGNVGSLW
+1 MASG
-11 MSLGLKETVSKELK
+11 
-25 NLGYS
+25 NLGDLWFQLGIKDNSHKALNSMLKDVQRLEGMINS
-30 LNGTDDKVKELQKA
+30 LNLSINKEQDPKKKKEMKEQLSNALNYLHLLQKVNIELNKISGIKNVNAGINTGELDRAKKALMDFRNELINLQAGKTAGGVDNAFMSAYNAKFRNLITDVRQIEKAFDKENTLSASKNNAARLNRELETTKNKLAEIQSLQSRGIRNRIDTTALLSGGNTLRGVKRRMETMLADDNLLANGAKVKSLLSDIAFAYTKATGKVQEYKRTASETASVDSAFSKQKLAVEQINTILGNIDKLKGKSLEIGTDTSKLTAVRGEIERIKTTIDSFSGKQLLNKGFGDALNELQLWKERV
-44 LKGIGNDLKS
+44 N
-54 GDVDAYARGIANLSK
+54 RT
-69 FLKDTKIEAKGLS
+69 LKDQ
-82 TLLGSISG
+82 SG
-90 ANVQNLL
+90 ANQSAK
-97 GGEINATN
+97 ATDRN
-105 AKKYL
+105 
-110 GIIKEITSALSSLGR
+110 
-125 GNSENTFGLLSGLY
+125 
-139 RYSVLLDD
+139 
-147 IVKIKGQIKDLKETL
+147 L
-162 ETPAGKKHEQSI
+162 ETMEARYRRLQ
-174 KDLIAEYTKLRTEMI
+174 
-189 GVVNSGNLKQLDS
+189 
-202 NKYSELLGRGIQLYE
+202 EL
-217 ALHAAAVQAE
+217 
-227 KGVTALSNAADK
+227 
-239 EATSIQK
+239 
-246 STEVVNEQTN
+246 
-256 AFKKQEEQ
+256 
-264 LKATTAAQKE
+264 
-274 KSAAESKTATAPKI
+274 
-288 QPFVEDKG
+288 
-296 LDKMLNDVTAARE
+296 
-309 KDAAATQTQIAY
+309 
-321 TKILN
+321 
-326 EVLDAFK
+326 
-333 GKASTLLG
+333 
-341 VKDDSGRKYVDILNE
+341 
-356 ANAAIEKM
+356 
-364 NKARAAAMAREGKDF
+364 
-379 KPENYPDPTPRIKK
+379 
-393 ALEYLSLLQR
+393 
-403 IDIAQKHISEV
+403 ISEV
-414 KAANPNVDTKN
+414 NRKIRELNDSAKRGFKVGADTSRVGSA
-425 IKEAAKLVENFRDKL
+425 ISRLFEMRDKF
-440 LALQNDKYLTGAD
+440 NNAD
-453 DAHILGAYRKTLAMT
+453 
-468 LKDVDAIIGKLQKPN
+468 IG
-483 PLSDLDGNFSK
+483 SK
-494 LDARIDAVR
+494 
-503 EKLAKLRDLMN
+503 N
-514 EGTQKGYNTSMFGER
+514 
-529 ISGLGGVVARME
+529 
-541 AAMSNKNGELANVDK
+541 
-556 MKQLFSDISVEL
+556 
-568 NKASTAMQAYGREKA
+568 
-583 KAVAQEREFA
+583 AVA
-593 VASKLSAKDKE
+593 
-604 AELKALSDYTK
+604 ELVSEYK
-615 RYMTLVE
+615 
-622 EKRKVAEKAGISP
+622 I
-635 FFKNDNGLKNIKA
+635 LKNEIGNAKSEQDKLNNAITRANKKQDRKNERQEARDNKQRLSEIKA
-648 EIDTLLERL
+648 
-657 GRVREDITLY
+657 
-667 QHAIGSGTKEGISFG
+667 
-682 QQGLKEANTEAE
+682 TEA
-694 KLMRSITNLQNVY
+694 
-707 DTLRVSQVNVKDLI
+707 
-721 GQTPQK
+721 
-727 QRQDDIQRRMSDYYS
+727 
-742 KLEKDSAQA
+742 
-751 AKDAAKAERERASAE
+751 
-766 KQRQKELN
+766 
-774 SAEKQRQN
+774 
-782 ELRNTER
+782 
-789 RYDSLGNKVRQL
+789 RYDSLGNKVRAL
-801 RAEFSRGISLGA
+801 RREFSRGISLGA
-813 NTDKS
+813 DVSKA
-818 YEEIRRLLSMMR
+818 EAEIHRLIDIMR
-830 VLRALQGSL
+830 YLRQMRTWLVEGQNVVGRIGS
-839 SSTDWRE
+839 
-846 HIGRLGNYGAGHDAT
+846 IGTGHDAT
-861 IANRALQDQRAI
+861 QAGRALQDQRAI

-1203 SDIQKKVLLGEKTTA
+1203 SDIQKKVLLGEETTA

-1495 TLEKTTA
+1495 RLEKTTA

-1508 GMDFASARSAAWK
+1508 GMDFASARNAAWK

-1604 LLDSIAPTIATKI
+1604 LLDSVAPTIATKI

-1674 FNDVQNELLGNLPKM
+1674 FNDVQNELLGNLPKI
-1689 PLGVGDPETQAKKQK
+1689 PLGVGDPEIQAKKQK

-1723 ADVAA
+1723 ADIAA

-1758 KELNLFDAKKDKNK
+1758 KELNLFDAKKDKNKNK

-2012 GLASRYT
+2012 GLVSRYT

-2160 MLEGHEKE
+2160 MLEGNEKE

-2415 TINNFAKDFLKDVYG
+2415 TINNFAKDFLKDIYG

-2469 TKNIVSQKL
+2469 TKNIVSQKV

-2541 DGSVTNGITNITE
+2541 DGSVTNGIKNITE

>member
-11 MSLGLKETVSKELK
+11 MSLGLKETVSKELNKIADGMTGVDAKTRKAQENLRKLADTDVSGK
-25 NLGYS
+25 NISFLKKIQNALGDTS
-30 LNGTDDKVKELQKA
+30 AEAKELQAVLGVIGKTKGGW
-44 LKGIGNDLKS
+44 KGITEDLNIGKLQQ
-54 GDVDAYARGIANLSK
+54 YAKLVRELEFALTNIESK
-69 FLKDTKIEAKGLS
+69 KGLS
-82 TLLGSISG
+82 DSGFNLQSTIYQSREAIDAIASLQNHLKFADAPTASGLKAIRQELQGLINEGTSLIHSPIKNYMQIDKWLNTLDGKVTDIEYKYIVATQGVSK
-90 ANVQNLL
+90 
-97 GGEINATN
+97 ETN
-105 AKKYL
+105 AV
-110 GIIKEITSALSSLGR
+110 A
-125 GNSENTFGLLSGLY
+125 
-139 RYSVLLDD
+139 D
-147 IVKIKGQIKDLKETL
+147 
-162 ETPAGKKHEQSI
+162 AGKRAEEQT
-174 KDLIAEYTKLRTEMI
+174 KKNAE
-189 GVVNSGNLKQLDS
+189 
-202 NKYSELLGRGIQLYE
+202 
-217 ALHAAAVQAE
+217 A
-227 KGVTALSNAADK
+227 
-239 EATSIQK
+239 
-246 STEVVNEQTN
+246 VNEQTN
-256 AFKKQEEQ
+256 ALKKQEEQ

-288 QPFVEDKG
+288 QPFVENKG
-296 LDKMLNDVTAARE
+296 LNKMLNEATAARE
-309 KDAAATQTQIAY
+309 KDVAATQAQTSYQL
-321 TKILN
+321 KLN
-326 EVLDAFK
+326 EALDAFK
-333 GKASTLLG
+333 GKASAVIG
-341 VKDDSGRKYVDILNE
+341 VKDDSGRKYVDILNA
-356 ANAAIEKM
+356 ANVAIEKV
-364 NKARAAAMAREGKDF
+364 NKERAKAMKDQGKAFNPNDF
-379 KPENYPDPTPRIKK
+379 PDPTPRLKK

-425 IKEAAKLVENFRDKL
+425 IENATRLIENFRNRLLSLQDKMFG
-440 LALQNDKYLTGAD
+440 TGAD
-453 DAHILGAYRKTLAMT
+453 NAHVLGMYGKTLAMT

-583 KAVAQEREFA
+583 KAVATDRNLETMEARYRRLQELMSEVSRKIRELNDSAKRGFKVGADTSRVGSAISRLFEMRDKFNNADIGSKNA
-593 VASKLSAKDKE
+593 VA
-604 AELKALSDYTK
+604 ELVSEYK
-615 RYMTLVE
+615 
-622 EKRKVAEKAGISP
+622 I
-635 FFKNDNGLKNIKA
+635 LKNEIGNAKSEQDKLNNAITRANKKQDRKNERQEARDNKQRLSEIKA
-648 EIDTLLERL
+648 
-657 GRVREDITLY
+657 
-667 QHAIGSGTKEGISFG
+667 A
-682 QQGLKEANTEAE
+682 EA
-694 KLMRSITNLQNVY
+694 
-707 DTLRVSQVNVKDLI
+707 
-721 GQTPQK
+721 
-727 QRQDDIQRRMSDYYS
+727 
-742 KLEKDSAQA
+742 
-751 AKDAAKAERERASAE
+751 
-766 KQRQKELN
+766 
-774 SAEKQRQN
+774 
-782 ELRNTER
+782 
-789 RYDSLGNKVRQL
+789 RYDSLGNKVRSL
-801 RAEFSRGISLGA
+801 RREFSRGISLGA
-813 NTDKS
+813 DVSKA
-818 YEEIRRLLSMMR
+818 EAEIHRLIDIMR
-830 VLRALQGSL
+830 YLRQMRTWLVEGQNVVGRIGS
-839 SSTDWRE
+839 
-846 HIGRLGNYGAGHDAT
+846 IGTGHDAT
-861 IANRALQDQRAI
+861 QAGRALQDQRAI

-1078 TSEVKTRISGRGV
+1078 TSEVKTRISGRSV

-1374 SADLTNRINQTA
+1374 SADLTNRINQTT

-1495 TLEKTTA
+1495 RLEKTTA

-1843 FWNTTDRKKFHT
+1843 FWNTTDRKKFRT

-2415 TINNFAKDFLKDVYG
+2415 TINNFAKDFLKDIYG

-2469 TKNIVSQKL
+2469 TKNIVSQKV